1 VNKVRVSIGGQDFT
15 KFATLPLTLQNTL
28 NDTLDSAQVSLHN
41 MKRSDSFEPMTD
53 AVLTVNGVD
62 TAYKVAGDEVL
73 EVFGAG
79 RFSHT
84 VTLIEYTKE
93 SERLIMEAKAFTRPK
108 IPDYSD
114 GQTDVTVYLW
124 DEGTA
129 PADGADG
136 VLVGSDTSSAFAS
149 PILKGGGS
157 IAIPAISSILQ
168 NTLETYGAIST
179 GYKLTVYRSDSP
191 QNVGSMEQV
200 GEMVYSAEGAP
211 AVAQASVDL
220 SAVGFYYFRYEFAG
234 GKEAAGGVE
243 YRYYSAMWQVSV
255 VSNPVARDPYTVR
268 KVVDTLLT
276 VCEPLR
282 VGDDPRYRLEVKAG
296 QMAVF
301 SQDAPEFHFSNSRTL
316 WENLR
321 EVGKYIHAIPRL
333 VPRVGYT
340 AVQFDELGGNQNADT
355 SKGRRVSGS
364 ESWDISAYAAGLET
378 MAANLI
384 TAENDAQSTICE
396 PFGKGWKSLRTAS
409 ETARIQEGTA
419 HIETAYPIESVS
431 RVLVY
436 FQYDGKVYQGDITPY
451 VFEKADY
458 DLLSSYTGQYPNS
471 KCFALYYARG
481 SQNISGLW
489 YKPND
494 EVASSLNAFQN
505 YAIANICTA
514 ATGCSLNIFKQL
526 TYPDICVRVEYIP
539 TVTARIHAYKPDA
552 KSGGGFLSDGQ
563 AANRLSAKALGEH
576 LRGQLAML
584 PSASKSC
591 AWLFKDAGSIPEPG
605 KLIDGQYIS
614 VITARIYPAYCE
626 AQIDT
631 VKGYNELGSYVEL
644 PTAFRQYEIPDS
656 LERFTVLDEFV
667 YISETAEAD
676 DSDTICSEQ
685 LKAAVANALDDVSGT
700 IARRVSLASVTTTDD
715 SGVTIAADVLC
726 PVMSLSVGNA
736 VCFSFRTQ
744 DNYSAG
750 NQSAK
755 GGKQY
760 RMTQAVPYG
769 DKYYGT
775 AERLKFALYASAMS
789 TGVIAGA
796 HAFPATDG
804 ASIALG
810 EAMAS
815 TGAKPLKWYKDS
827 AEVGNVS
834 YQLHAMTRDGF
845 IIGDMMMAHC
855 SAVRAVDETE
865 SPVLYYYGE
874 ELNPLTGTNGT
885 ETVLGAADSVGAV
898 SDADGWRIS
907 CVTVEPP
914 EGFKSWAIKRG
925 GDFLIGKNSG
935 IVPKNIYLNFKRRIS
950 K

>member
-1 VNKVRVSIGGQDFT
+1 MNKVRVSIGGQDFT

-41 MKRSDSFEPMTD
+41 MKRSEPFEPMTD

-93 SERLIMEAKAFTRPK
+93 AERLIMEAKAFTRPK

-124 DEGTA
+124 EEDTALGT
-129 PADGADG
+129 DGT
-136 VLVGSDTSSAFAS
+136 LIGSDTSSAFAS
-149 PILKGGGS
+149 PVLKGGGAV
-157 IAIPAISSILQ
+157 AIPAISGILE
-168 NTLETYGAIST
+168 NTLAGYGTNAEASYWHI
-179 GYKLTVYRSDSP
+179 TVFRSESP
-191 QNVGSMEQV
+191 QNVASMEQA
-200 GEMVYSAEGAP
+200 GALVYTSDSSQTTEREAI
-211 AVAQASVDL
+211 DL
-220 SAVGFYYFRYEFAG
+220 SESGFYYFRYN
-234 GKEAAGGVE
+234 
-243 YRYYSAMWQVSV
+243 YRNDSKYYSAMWQVSV
-255 VSNPVARDPYTVR
+255 VANPVARAPYTVR

-340 AVQFDELGGNQNADT
+340 AVQFDKLGGNQNADT

-364 ESWDISAYAAGLET
+364 ESWDISTYAAGLET

-584 PSASKSC
+584 PSASRSS

-614 VITARIYPAYCE
+614 VVTARIYPAYCE

-631 VKGYNELGSYVEL
+631 VKGYNELGTYVEL

-667 YISETAEAD
+667 YVSDNAEAD
-676 DSDTICSEQ
+676 DADTMCSEQ
-685 LKAAVANALDDVSGT
+685 LKAAVADALDGVTGT

-715 SGVTIAADVLC
+715 AGAVIAADVLC

-736 VCFSFRTQ
+736 VCFSFRMQ

-750 NQSAK
+750 NQSAN

-769 DKYYGT
+769 EKYYGT

>member
-1 VNKVRVSIGGQDFT
+1 MNKVRVSIGGQDFT
-15 KFATLPLTLQNTL
+15 KFATIPLTVQNTL

-41 MKRSDSFEPMTD
+41 MKRAEPFEPMTD

-79 RFSHT
+79 LYSHT

-124 DEGTA
+124 EEDTALGT
-129 PADGADG
+129 DGT
-136 VLVGSDTSSAFAS
+136 LIGSDTSSAFSS
-149 PILKGGGS
+149 PILKGSGAV
-157 IAIPAISSILQ
+157 AIPAISGILK
-168 NTLETYGAIST
+168 NTLAGYGTNAETSYWHI
-179 GYKLTVYRSDSP
+179 TVFRSESP
-191 QNVGSMEQV
+191 QNVASMEQ
-200 GEMVYSAEGAP
+200 AGAL
-211 AVAQASVDL
+211 AYTSDSSQTTEREAIDL
-220 SAVGFYYFRYEFAG
+220 SEPGFYYFRYHFRNDS
-234 GKEAAGGVE
+234 K
-243 YRYYSAMWQVSV
+243 YYSAMWQVSV

-301 SQDAPEFHFSNSRTL
+301 SQDAPEFHFANSRTL

-333 VPRVGYT
+333 VPRVGYI
-340 AVQFDELGGNQNADT
+340 AVQFDELGGSQNADT

-364 ESWDISAYAAGLET
+364 ASWDISTYASGLET

-396 PFGKGWKSLRTAS
+396 PFSKGWKSLRTAS

-436 FQYDGKVYQGDITPY
+436 FQYGGKTYQGDITPY

-458 DLLSSYTGQYPNS
+458 DLLSSYTGQYPSS
-471 KCFALYYARG
+471 KCFALYYSRG
-481 SQNISGLW
+481 GQNISGLW

-505 YAIANICTA
+505 YAIANVCTA
-514 ATGCSLNIFKQL
+514 ATGCSLSIFKQL
-526 TYPDICVRVEYIP
+526 TYPDICVRAEYIP
-539 TVTARIHAYKPDA
+539 TITARIHAYKPDA
-552 KSGGGFLSDGQ
+552 KSGSGFLSDGQ

-584 PSASKSC
+584 PSASRSG
-591 AWLFKDAGSIPEPG
+591 AWLFKDAGSIPKPG

-614 VITARIYPAYCE
+614 VVTARIYPAYCE
-626 AQIDT
+626 VQIDT
-631 VKGYNELGSYVEL
+631 VKRYNELGSYVEL

-667 YISETAEAD
+667 YISENAEAD
-676 DSDTICSEQ
+676 EADTICSEQ
-685 LKAAVANALDDVSGT
+685 LKAAVADALDGVTGT

-715 SGVTIAADVLC
+715 AGAVIAADVLC

-736 VCFSFRTQ
+736 VCFSFRMQ

-775 AERLKFALYASAMS
+775 AERLKFALYASATS

-796 HAFPATDG
+796 HEFPATDG
-804 ASIALG
+804 KSIAFG
-810 EAMAS
+810 AEMAS

-827 AEVGNVS
+827 AEIGNVS

-855 SAVRAVDETE
+855 SAVRAVYETE
-865 SPVLYYYGE
+865 SPVLYYYAE
-874 ELNPLTGTNGT
+874 EINPLTGTNGT
-885 ETVLGAADSVGAV
+885 ETVLGKADSVGAV
-898 SDADGWRIS
+898 SDSDGWRIA

-935 IVPKNIYLNFKRRIS
+935 IVPKNIYLNFKRRIP

>member
-1 VNKVRVSIGGQDFT
+1 MNTVRVSIGGQDFT
-15 KFATLPLTLQNTL
+15 KFATIPLTVQNTL

-41 MKRSDSFEPMTD
+41 MKRAEPFEPMTD

-73 EVFGAG
+73 EVFGACLY
-79 RFSHT
+79 SHT

-124 DEGTA
+124 EEDTALGT
-129 PADGADG
+129 DGT
-136 VLVGSDTSSAFAS
+136 LIGSDTSSAFSS
-149 PILKGGGS
+149 PILKGGGA
-157 IAIPAISSILQ
+157 IAVPAISDILK
-168 NTLETYGAIST
+168 NTLAGYGANAEASYWHI
-179 GYKLTVYRSDSP
+179 TVFKSESLQD
-191 QNVGSMEQV
+191 VASMEQA
-200 GEMVYSAEGAP
+200 GDLVYTSDSSQTTERDAI
-211 AVAQASVDL
+211 DL
-220 SAVGFYYFRYEFAG
+220 SEPGFYYFRYNFR
-234 GKEAAGGVE
+234 KDSK
-243 YRYYSAMWQVSV
+243 YYSAMWQVSV

-301 SQDAPEFHFSNSRTL
+301 SLDAPEFHFSNSRTL

-333 VPRVGYT
+333 VPRVGYI

-364 ESWDISAYAAGLET
+364 ASWDISTYASGLET

-419 HIETAYPIESVS
+419 NIETAYPIESVS

-436 FQYDGKVYQGDITPY
+436 FQYGGKAYQGDITPY

-494 EVASSLNAFQN
+494 EVASILNAFQN

-539 TVTARIHAYKPDA
+539 TITARIHAYKPDA

-614 VITARIYPAYCE
+614 VVTARIYPAYCE

-631 VKGYNELGSYVEL
+631 VKRYNELGSYVEL

-676 DSDTICSEQ
+676 EADTICSEQ
-685 LKAAVANALDDVSGT
+685 LKAAVADALDGVTGT

-715 SGVTIAADVLC
+715 AGAVIAADVLC

-736 VCFSFRTQ
+736 VCFSFRMQ

-775 AERLKFALYASAMS
+775 AERLKFALYASATS

-827 AEVGNVS
+827 AEIGNVS

-855 SAVRAVDETE
+855 SAVRAVGETE
-865 SPVLYYYGE
+865 SPVLYYYAE

-885 ETVLGAADSVGAV
+885 ETVLGKADSVGAV
-898 SDADGWRIS
+898 SDADGWRIA

-935 IVPKNIYLNFKRRIS
+935 IVPKNIYLNFKRRIP

>member
-1 VNKVRVSIGGQDFT
+1 MNTVRVSIGGQDFT
-15 KFATLPLTLQNTL
+15 KFATIPLTLQNTL

-41 MKRSDSFEPMTD
+41 MKRAEPFEPMTD
-53 AVLTVNGVD
+53 AVLTVNGIA

-79 RFSHT
+79 LYSHT

-108 IPDYSD
+108 VPDYSD

-124 DEGTA
+124 EEDTALGT
-129 PADGADG
+129 DGT
-136 VLVGSDTSSAFAS
+136 LIGSDTSSAFSS
-149 PILKGGGS
+149 PILKGSGAV
-157 IAIPAISSILQ
+157 AIPAISGILK
-168 NTLETYGAIST
+168 NTLAGYGTNAETSYWHI
-179 GYKLTVYRSDSP
+179 TVFRSESP
-191 QNVGSMEQV
+191 QNVASMEQA
-200 GEMVYSAEGAP
+200 GALVYTSDSSQTTEREAI
-211 AVAQASVDL
+211 DL
-220 SAVGFYYFRYEFAG
+220 SEPGFYYFRYHFRNDS
-234 GKEAAGGVE
+234 K
-243 YRYYSAMWQVSV
+243 YYSAMWQVSV

-301 SQDAPEFHFSNSRTL
+301 SLDAPEFHFANSRTL

-333 VPRVGYT
+333 VPRVGYI
-340 AVQFDELGGNQNADT
+340 AVQFDELGGSQNADT

-364 ESWDISAYAAGLET
+364 ASWDISTYASGLET

-419 HIETAYPIESVS
+419 NIETAYPIENVS

-436 FQYDGKVYQGDITPY
+436 FQYGGKTYQGDITPY

-471 KCFALYYARG
+471 KCFALYYSRG
-481 SQNISGLW
+481 GQNISGLW

-505 YAIANICTA
+505 YAIANVCTA
-514 ATGCSLNIFKQL
+514 ATGCSLSIFKQL

-539 TVTARIHAYKPDA
+539 TITARIHAYKPDA

-563 AANRLSAKALGEH
+563 AASRLSAKALGEH

-584 PSASKSC
+584 PSASRSS

-614 VITARIYPAYCE
+614 VVTSRIYPAYCE
-626 AQIDT
+626 VQIDT

-667 YISETAEAD
+667 YISENAESDEA
-676 DSDTICSEQ
+676 DTICSEQ
-685 LKAAVANALDDVSGT
+685 LKAAVADALDGVTGT

-715 SGVTIAADVLC
+715 AGAVIAADVLC

-736 VCFSFRTQ
+736 VCFSFRMQ

-775 AERLKFALYASAMS
+775 AERLKFSLYASATS

-796 HAFPATDG
+796 HAFPATDS
-804 ASIALG
+804 ASIAFG
-810 EAMAS
+810 AEMAS
-815 TGAKPLKWYKDS
+815 TGVKPLKWYKDS
-827 AEVGNVS
+827 AEIGNVS

-865 SPVLYYYGE
+865 SPVLYYYAE
-874 ELNPLTGTNGT
+874 EINPLTGTNGT
-885 ETVLGAADSVGAV
+885 ETVLGKADSVGAV
-898 SDADGWRIS
+898 SDADGWRIA

-925 GDFLIGKNSG
+925 NDFLVGKNSG
-935 IVPKNIYLNFKRRIS
+935 IVPKNIYLNFKRRIP

>member
-1 VNKVRVSIGGQDFT
+1 MNTVRVSIGGQDFT
-15 KFATLPLTLQNTL
+15 KFATVPLTLQNTL

-41 MKRSDSFEPMTD
+41 MTRSEPFEPMTD

-84 VTLIEYTKE
+84 VTFIEYTKE
-93 SERLIMEAKAFTRPK
+93 AERLIMEAKAFTRPK

-124 DEGTA
+124 EEDTALGT
-129 PADGADG
+129 DGT
-136 VLVGSDTSSAFAS
+136 LIGSDTSSAFAS
-149 PILKGGGS
+149 PILKGGGAV
-157 IAIPAISSILQ
+157 AIPAISGILE
-168 NTLETYGAIST
+168 NTLAGYGTNAEASYWHI
-179 GYKLTVYRSDSP
+179 TVFRSESP
-191 QNVGSMEQV
+191 QNVASMEQA
-200 GEMVYSAEGAP
+200 GALVYTSDSSQTTEREAI
-211 AVAQASVDL
+211 DL
-220 SAVGFYYFRYEFAG
+220 SEPGFYYFRYHFRNDS
-234 GKEAAGGVE
+234 K
-243 YRYYSAMWQVSV
+243 YYSAMWQVSV

-321 EVGKYIHAIPRL
+321 EIGKYIHAIPRL

-364 ESWDISAYAAGLET
+364 ASWDISTYASGLET

-384 TAENDAQSTICE
+384 TAENDAQSAICE

-436 FQYDGKVYQGDITPY
+436 FQYGGKVYQGDITPY

-539 TVTARIHAYKPDA
+539 TITARIHAYKPDA

-576 LRGQLAML
+576 LRGQLSML
-584 PSASKSC
+584 PSASRSC

-614 VITARIYPAYCE
+614 VVTSRIYPAYCE

-667 YISETAEAD
+667 YISNNAEAD
-676 DSDTICSEQ
+676 DADTICSEQ
-685 LKAAVANALDDVSGT
+685 LKAAVADALDGVTGT

-715 SGVTIAADVLC
+715 AGAAIAADVLC

-736 VCFSFRTQ
+736 VCFSFRMQ

-775 AERLKFALYASAMS
+775 AERLKFSLYASATS

-804 ASIALG
+804 ESITLG

-815 TGAKPLKWYKDS
+815 TGSKPLKWYKDS
-827 AEVGNVS
+827 AEIGNVS
-834 YQLHAMTRDGF
+834 YQLHVMTRDGF

-865 SPVLYYYGE
+865 SPVLYYYAE
-874 ELNPLTGTNGT
+874 ELNPLTGTDGT
-885 ETVLGAADSVGAV
+885 ETVLGMADSVGAV
-898 SDADGWRIS
+898 SDSDGWRIS

-935 IVPKNIYLNFKRRIS
+935 IVPKNIYLNFKRRIP

>member
-1 VNKVRVSIGGQDFT
+1 MNTVRVSIGGQDFT
-15 KFATLPLTLQNTL
+15 KFATVPLTLQNTL

-41 MKRSDSFEPMTD
+41 MKRSEPFEPMTD
-53 AVLTVNGVD
+53 AVLSVNGVD

-79 RFSHT
+79 LYSHT

-93 SERLIMEAKAFTRPK
+93 AERLIMEAKAFTRPK

-124 DEGTA
+124 EEDTALGT
-129 PADGADG
+129 DGT
-136 VLVGSDTSSAFAS
+136 LIGSDTSSAFAS
-149 PILKGGGS
+149 PILKGGGAV
-157 IAIPAISSILQ
+157 AIPAISGILE
-168 NTLETYGAIST
+168 NTLAGYGTNAEASYWHI
-179 GYKLTVYRSDSP
+179 TVFRSESP
-191 QNVGSMEQV
+191 QNVASMEQA
-200 GEMVYSAEGAP
+200 GALVYTSDSSQTTEREAI
-211 AVAQASVDL
+211 DL
-220 SAVGFYYFRYEFAG
+220 SESGFYYFRYN
-234 GKEAAGGVE
+234 
-243 YRYYSAMWQVSV
+243 YRNDSKYYSAMWQVSV
-255 VSNPVARDPYTVR
+255 VANPVARAPYTVR

-364 ESWDISAYAAGLET
+364 ASWDISTYASGLET

-419 HIETAYPIESVS
+419 NIETAYPIESVS

-436 FQYDGKVYQGDITPY
+436 FQYGGKTYQGDITPY

-614 VITARIYPAYCE
+614 VVTARIYPAYCE

-676 DSDTICSEQ
+676 DADTICSEQ
-685 LKAAVANALDDVSGT
+685 LKAAVADALDGVTGT

-715 SGVTIAADVLC
+715 AGAVIAADVLC

-736 VCFSFRTQ
+736 VCFSFRMQ

-775 AERLKFALYASAMS
+775 AERLKFSLYASAMS

-796 HAFPATDG
+796 HAFPATDS

-865 SPVLYYYGE
+865 SPVLYYYAE

-885 ETVLGAADSVGAV
+885 ETVLGMADSVGAV
-898 SDADGWRIS
+898 SDSVGWRIA

-935 IVPKNIYLNFKRRIS
+935 IVPKNIYLNFKRRIP

>member
-1 VNKVRVSIGGQDFT
+1 MNKVRVSIGGQDFT
-15 KFATLPLTLQNTL
+15 KFATVPLTLQNTL

-41 MKRSDSFEPMTD
+41 MKRSEPFEPMTD

-79 RFSHT
+79 RYSHT
-84 VTLIEYTKE
+84 VTFIEYTKE
-93 SERLIMEAKAFTRPK
+93 AERLIMEAKAFTRPK

-124 DEGTA
+124 EEDTALGT
-129 PADGADG
+129 DGT
-136 VLVGSDTSSAFAS
+136 LIGSDTSSAFAS
-149 PILKGGGS
+149 PILKGGGAV
-157 IAIPAISSILQ
+157 AIPAISGILE
-168 NTLETYGAIST
+168 NTLAGYGTNAETSYWHI
-179 GYKLTVYRSDSP
+179 TVFRSGSP
-191 QNVGSMEQV
+191 QNVASMEQA
-200 GEMVYSAEGAP
+200 GALVYTSDSSQTTEREAI
-211 AVAQASVDL
+211 DL
-220 SAVGFYYFRYEFAG
+220 SEPGFYYFRYHFRNDS
-234 GKEAAGGVE
+234 K
-243 YRYYSAMWQVSV
+243 YYSAMWQVSV
-255 VSNPVARDPYTVR
+255 VSNPVARAPYTVR

-301 SQDAPEFHFSNSRTL
+301 SLDAPEFHFSNSRTL
-316 WENLR
+316 GENLR
-321 EVGKYIHAIPRL
+321 EVGKYIHAIQRL

-364 ESWDISAYAAGLET
+364 ASWDISTYASGLET

-409 ETARIQEGTA
+409 ETARIQEETA

-436 FQYDGKVYQGDITPY
+436 FQYGGKTYQGDITPY

-481 SQNISGLW
+481 NQNISGLW

-539 TVTARIHAYKPDA
+539 TITARIHAYKPDA

-584 PSASKSC
+584 PSASKSS

-614 VITARIYPAYCE
+614 VVTARIYPAYCE
-626 AQIDT
+626 VQIDT

-676 DSDTICSEQ
+676 DADTICSEQ
-685 LKAAVANALDDVSGT
+685 LKAAVADALDSVTGT

-715 SGVTIAADVLC
+715 AGAVIAADVLC

-736 VCFSFRTQ
+736 VCFSFRMQ

-775 AERLKFALYASAMS
+775 AERLKFSLYASATS

-827 AEVGNVS
+827 AEIGNVS

-865 SPVLYYYGE
+865 SPVLYYYAE

-885 ETVLGAADSVGAV
+885 ETVLGVADSVGAV

-935 IVPKNIYLNFKRRIS
+935 IVPKNIYLNFKRRIP

>member
-1 VNKVRVSIGGQDFT
+1 MNKVRVSIGGQDFT
-15 KFATLPLTLQNTL
+15 KFATVPLTLQNTL

-41 MKRSDSFEPMTD
+41 MKRSEPFEPMTD

-79 RFSHT
+79 LYSHT
-84 VTLIEYTKE
+84 VTFIEYTKE
-93 SERLIMEAKAFTRPK
+93 AERLIMEAKAFTRPK

-124 DEGTA
+124 EEDTALGT
-129 PADGADG
+129 DGT
-136 VLVGSDTSSAFAS
+136 LIGSDTSSAFAS
-149 PILKGGGS
+149 PILKGGGAV
-157 IAIPAISSILQ
+157 AIPAISGILE
-168 NTLETYGAIST
+168 NTLAGYGTNAEASYWHI
-179 GYKLTVYRSDSP
+179 TVFRSESP
-191 QNVGSMEQV
+191 QNVASMEQA
-200 GEMVYSAEGAP
+200 GTLVYTSDSSQTTEREAI
-211 AVAQASVDL
+211 DL
-220 SAVGFYYFRYEFAG
+220 SEPGFYYFRYN
-234 GKEAAGGVE
+234 
-243 YRYYSAMWQVSV
+243 YRNDSKYYSAMWQVSV
-255 VSNPVARDPYTVR
+255 VANPVARDPYTVR

-301 SQDAPEFHFSNSRTL
+301 SRDAPEFHFSNSRTL

-364 ESWDISAYAAGLET
+364 ASWDISTYASGLET

-409 ETARIQEGTA
+409 ETARIQEGSA

-539 TVTARIHAYKPDA
+539 TITARIHAYKPDA

-563 AANRLSAKALGEH
+563 AANRLSVKALGEH

-584 PSASKSC
+584 PSASRSS

-614 VITARIYPAYCE
+614 VVTSRIYPAYCE

-631 VKGYNELGSYVEL
+631 VKGYNELGTYVEL

-667 YISETAEAD
+667 YISDTSEAD
-676 DSDTICSEQ
+676 DADTICSEQ
-685 LKAAVANALDDVSGT
+685 LKAAVADALDGVTGT

-715 SGVTIAADVLC
+715 AGAVIAADVLC

-736 VCFSFRTQ
+736 ACFSFRMQ
-744 DNYSAG
+744 DNFSAG

-775 AERLKFALYASAMS
+775 AERLKFALYASATS

-815 TGAKPLKWYKDS
+815 TGEKPLKWYKDS

-865 SPVLYYYGE
+865 SPVLYYYAE

-885 ETVLGAADSVGAV
+885 ETVLGMADSVGAV
-898 SDADGWRIS
+898 SDSDGWRIA

-935 IVPKNIYLNFKRRIS
+935 IVPNNIYLNFKRRIPQ
-950 K
+950 

>member
-1 VNKVRVSIGGQDFT
+1 MNKVRVSIGGQDFT
-15 KFATLPLTLQNTL
+15 KFATVPLTLQNTL

-41 MKRSDSFEPMTD
+41 MKRSGPFEPMTD

-62 TAYKVAGDEVL
+62 TAYKVADDEVL

-84 VTLIEYTKE
+84 VTFIEYTKE
-93 SERLIMEAKAFTRPK
+93 AERLIMEAKAFTRPK

-124 DEGTA
+124 EEDTALGT
-129 PADGADG
+129 DGT
-136 VLVGSDTSSAFAS
+136 LIGSDTSSAFSS
-149 PILKGGGS
+149 PILKGGGA
-157 IAIPAISSILQ
+157 IAVPAISDILK
-168 NTLETYGAIST
+168 NTLAGYGANAEASYWHIKVFKSES
-179 GYKLTVYRSDSP
+179 LQDVA
-191 QNVGSMEQV
+191 SMEQA
-200 GEMVYSAEGAP
+200 GDLVYTSDSSQTTERDAI
-211 AVAQASVDL
+211 DL
-220 SAVGFYYFRYEFAG
+220 SEPGFYYFRYNFR
-234 GKEAAGGVE
+234 KDSK
-243 YRYYSAMWQVSV
+243 YYSAMWQVSV
-255 VSNPVARDPYTVR
+255 VANPVARDPYTVR

-364 ESWDISAYAAGLET
+364 ASWDISTYAAGLET
-378 MAANLI
+378 MASNLI

-436 FQYDGKVYQGDITPY
+436 FQYGGKVYQGDITPY

-471 KCFALYYARG
+471 KCFALYYSRG

-505 YAIANICTA
+505 YAIANVCTA

-539 TVTARIHAYKPDA
+539 TITARIHAYKPDA

-584 PSASKSC
+584 PSASRSC
-591 AWLFKDAGSIPEPG
+591 AWLFKDAGSIPGPG

-614 VITARIYPAYCE
+614 VVTARIYPAYCE
-626 AQIDT
+626 VQIDT
-631 VKGYNELGSYVEL
+631 VKGYNELGTYVEL

-656 LERFTVLDEFV
+656 LDRFTVLDEFV
-667 YISETAEAD
+667 YISDTSEAD
-676 DSDTICSEQ
+676 DPDTICSEQ
-685 LKAAVANALDDVSGT
+685 LKAAVADALDGVTGT

-715 SGVTIAADVLC
+715 AGAVIAADVLC

-736 VCFSFRTQ
+736 VCFSFKMQ

-796 HAFPATDG
+796 HAFPATDR

-815 TGAKPLKWYKDS
+815 TGANPLKWYKDS

-865 SPVLYYYGE
+865 SPVLYYYAE

-885 ETVLGAADSVGAV
+885 ETVLGKADSVGAV
-898 SDADGWRIS
+898 SDSDGWRIS

-935 IVPKNIYLNFKRRIS
+935 IVPKNIYLNFKRRIP

>member
-1 VNKVRVSIGGQDFT
+1 MNTVRVSIGGQDFT
-15 KFATLPLTLQNTL
+15 KFATVPLTLQNTL

-41 MKRSDSFEPMTD
+41 MKRSEPFEPMTD

-79 RFSHT
+79 RYSHT

-93 SERLIMEAKAFTRPK
+93 AERLIMEAKAFTRPK

-124 DEGTA
+124 EEDTALGT
-129 PADGADG
+129 DGT
-136 VLVGSDTSSAFAS
+136 LIGSDTSSAFSS
-149 PILKGGGS
+149 PILKGGGA
-157 IAIPAISSILQ
+157 IAVPAISDILK
-168 NTLETYGAIST
+168 NTLAGYGTNAEASYWHIKVFKSES
-179 GYKLTVYRSDSP
+179 LQDVA
-191 QNVGSMEQV
+191 SMEQA
-200 GEMVYSAEGAP
+200 GDLVYTSDSSQTTERDAI
-211 AVAQASVDL
+211 DL
-220 SAVGFYYFRYEFAG
+220 SEPGFYYFRYNFR
-234 GKEAAGGVE
+234 KDSK
-243 YRYYSAMWQVSV
+243 YYSAMWQVSV
-255 VSNPVARDPYTVR
+255 VANPVARDPYTVR

-340 AVQFDELGGNQNADT
+340 AVQFDELGGNQNADI

-364 ESWDISAYAAGLET
+364 ASWDISTYASGLET

-396 PFGKGWKSLRTAS
+396 PFSKGWKSLRTAS

-494 EVASSLNAFQN
+494 EVVSSLNAFQN
-505 YAIANICTA
+505 YAIANVCTA

-539 TVTARIHAYKPDA
+539 TITARIHAFKPDA

-584 PSASKSC
+584 PSASRSC
-591 AWLFKDAGSIPEPG
+591 AWLFKDAGSVPEPG

-614 VITARIYPAYCE
+614 VVTARIYPAYCE

-631 VKGYNELGSYVEL
+631 VKRYNELGSYVEL

-667 YISETAEAD
+667 YISASAEAD
-676 DSDTICSEQ
+676 EADTICSEQ
-685 LKAAVANALDDVSGT
+685 LKAAVADALDDVTGT

-715 SGVTIAADVLC
+715 AGAVIAADVLC

-736 VCFSFRTQ
+736 VCFSFRMQ

-775 AERLKFALYASAMS
+775 AERLKFALYASATS

-804 ASIALG
+804 KSIALG

-865 SPVLYYYGE
+865 SPVLYYYAE

-885 ETVLGAADSVGAV
+885 ETVLGKADSVGAV
-898 SDADGWRIS
+898 SDADGWRIA

-925 GDFLIGKNSG
+925 SDFLIGKNSG
-935 IVPKNIYLNFKRRIS
+935 IVPKNIYLNFKRRIP

>member
-1 VNKVRVSIGGQDFT
+1 MNKVRVSIGGQDFT

-41 MKRSDSFEPMTD
+41 MKRSEPFEPMTD
-53 AVLTVNGVD
+53 AVITVNGVD

-93 SERLIMEAKAFTRPK
+93 EERLIMEAKAFTRPK

-124 DEGTA
+124 EEDTALGT
-129 PADGADG
+129 DGT
-136 VLVGSDTSSAFAS
+136 LIGSDTSSAFAS
-149 PILKGGGS
+149 PILKGGGAV
-157 IAIPAISSILQ
+157 AIPAISGILE
-168 NTLETYGAIST
+168 NTLAGYGTNAEASYWHI
-179 GYKLTVYRSDSP
+179 TVFRSESP
-191 QNVGSMEQV
+191 QNVASMEQA
-200 GEMVYSAEGAP
+200 GALVYTSDSSQTTEREAI
-211 AVAQASVDL
+211 DL
-220 SAVGFYYFRYEFAG
+220 SESGFYYFRYN
-234 GKEAAGGVE
+234 
-243 YRYYSAMWQVSV
+243 YRNDSKYYSAMWQVSV
-255 VSNPVARDPYTVR
+255 VANPVARAPYTVR

-364 ESWDISAYAAGLET
+364 ASWDISTYASGLET

-419 HIETAYPIESVS
+419 NIETAYPIESVS

-436 FQYDGKVYQGDITPY
+436 FQYGGKTYQGDITPY

-539 TVTARIHAYKPDA
+539 TITARIHAYKPDA

-614 VITARIYPAYCE
+614 VVTARIYPAYCE

-676 DSDTICSEQ
+676 DADTICSEQ
-685 LKAAVANALDDVSGT
+685 LKAAVADALDGVTGT

-715 SGVTIAADVLC
+715 AGAVIAADVLC

-736 VCFSFRTQ
+736 VCFSFRMQ

-775 AERLKFALYASAMS
+775 AERLKFALYASATS

-796 HAFPATDG
+796 HAFPATDS

-827 AEVGNVS
+827 AEIGNVS

-865 SPVLYYYGE
+865 SPVLYYYAE
-874 ELNPLTGTNGT
+874 ELNPMTGTNGT
-885 ETVLGAADSVGAV
+885 ETALGKADSVGAV
-898 SDADGWRIS
+898 SDSDGWRIA

-935 IVPKNIYLNFKRRIS
+935 IVPKNIYLNFKRRIP

>member
-1 VNKVRVSIGGQDFT
+1 MNKVRVSIGGQDFT
-15 KFATLPLTLQNTL
+15 KFATVPLTIQNTL
-28 NDTLDSAQVSLHN
+28 NDTLDSAQLSLHN
-41 MKRSDSFEPMTD
+41 MKRSETFEPMTD

-62 TAYKVAGDEVL
+62 TAYKVADDEVL
-73 EVFGAG
+73 EVFGAALY
-79 RFSHT
+79 SHT

-93 SERLIMEAKAFTRPK
+93 AERLIMEAKAFTRPK

-124 DEGTA
+124 EEDTALGT
-129 PADGADG
+129 DGT
-136 VLVGSDTSSAFAS
+136 LIGSDTSSAFAS
-149 PILKGGGS
+149 PILKGGGAV
-157 IAIPAISSILQ
+157 AIPAISGILE
-168 NTLETYGAIST
+168 NTLSGYGTNAETSYWHI
-179 GYKLTVYRSDSP
+179 TVFRSESP
-191 QNVGSMEQV
+191 QNVSSMEQA
-200 GEMVYSAEGAP
+200 GAIVYTSDSSQTTERETI
-211 AVAQASVDL
+211 DL
-220 SAVGFYYFRYEFAG
+220 SEHGFYYFRYHFRNDS
-234 GKEAAGGVE
+234 K
-243 YRYYSAMWQVSV
+243 YYSAMWQVSV
-255 VSNPVARDPYTVR
+255 VANPVARDPYTVR

-282 VGDDPRYRLEVKAG
+282 VGDDPRYRLEVKAE

-364 ESWDISAYAAGLET
+364 ASWDISTYAAGLET

-419 HIETAYPIESVS
+419 NIETAYPIESVS

-451 VFEKADY
+451 VFEKSDY
-458 DLLSSYTGQYPNS
+458 DILSSYTGQYPNS

-505 YAIANICTA
+505 YAIANVCTA

-539 TVTARIHAYKPDA
+539 TITARIHAYKPDA
-552 KSGGGFLSDGQ
+552 ESGGGFLSDGQ

-584 PSASKSC
+584 PSASRSC

-614 VITARIYPAYCE
+614 VVTTRIYPAYCE

-631 VKGYNELGSYVEL
+631 VKGYNELGTYVEL

-676 DSDTICSEQ
+676 DAETICSEQ
-685 LKAAVANALDDVSGT
+685 LKAAVADALDGVTGT

-715 SGVTIAADVLC
+715 AGAVIAEDVLC
-726 PVMSLSVGNA
+726 PVMALSVGNA
-736 VCFSFRTQ
+736 VCFSFRMQ

-750 NQSAK
+750 NQSAN

-775 AERLKFALYASAMS
+775 AERLKFSLYASATQ

-796 HAFPATDG
+796 HAFPDTDG
-804 ASIALG
+804 ASVALG

-827 AEVGNVS
+827 AEIGNVS
-834 YQLHAMTRDGF
+834 YQLHVMTRDGF

-865 SPVLYYYGE
+865 SPVLYYYAE
-874 ELNPLTGTNGT
+874 ELNPLSGTNGT
-885 ETVLGAADSVGAV
+885 ETVLGMADSVGAV
-898 SDADGWRIS
+898 SDSDGWRIS

-925 GDFLIGKNSG
+925 VDFLLGKNSG
-935 IVPKNIYLNFKRRIS
+935 IVPNNIYLNFKRRIP

>member
-1 VNKVRVSIGGQDFT
+1 MNTVRVSIGGQDFT
-15 KFATLPLTLQNTL
+15 KFATVPLTLQNTL

-41 MKRSDSFEPMTD
+41 MKRSEPFEPMTD
-53 AVLTVNGVD
+53 AVLSVNGVD

-79 RFSHT
+79 LYSHT

-93 SERLIMEAKAFTRPK
+93 AERLIMEAKAFTRPK

-124 DEGTA
+124 EEDTALGT
-129 PADGADG
+129 DGT
-136 VLVGSDTSSAFAS
+136 LIGSDTSSAFAS
-149 PILKGGGS
+149 PILKGGGAV
-157 IAIPAISSILQ
+157 AIPAISGILE
-168 NTLETYGAIST
+168 NTLAGYGTNAEASYWHI
-179 GYKLTVYRSDSP
+179 TVFRSESP
-191 QNVGSMEQV
+191 QNVASMEQA
-200 GEMVYSAEGAP
+200 GALVYTSDSSQTTEREAI
-211 AVAQASVDL
+211 DL
-220 SAVGFYYFRYEFAG
+220 SESGFYYFRYN
-234 GKEAAGGVE
+234 
-243 YRYYSAMWQVSV
+243 YRNDSKYYSAMWQVSV
-255 VSNPVARDPYTVR
+255 VANPVARAPYTVR

-364 ESWDISAYAAGLET
+364 ASWDISTYASGLET

-419 HIETAYPIESVS
+419 NIETAYPIESVS

-436 FQYDGKVYQGDITPY
+436 FQYGGKTYQGDITPY

-526 TYPDICVRVEYIP
+526 TYPNICVRVEYIP

-614 VITARIYPAYCE
+614 VVTARIYPAYCE

-676 DSDTICSEQ
+676 DADTICSEQ
-685 LKAAVANALDDVSGT
+685 LKAAVADALDGVTGT

-715 SGVTIAADVLC
+715 AGAVIAADVLC

-736 VCFSFRTQ
+736 VCFSFRMQ

-775 AERLKFALYASAMS
+775 AERLKFSLYASAMS

-796 HAFPATDG
+796 HAFPATDS

-865 SPVLYYYGE
+865 SPVLYYYAE

-885 ETVLGAADSVGAV
+885 ETVLGMADSVGAV
-898 SDADGWRIS
+898 SDSVGWRIA

-935 IVPKNIYLNFKRRIS
+935 IVPKNIYLNFKRRIP

>member
-1 VNKVRVSIGGQDFT
+1 MNKVRVSIGGQDFT

-41 MKRSDSFEPMTD
+41 MKRSEPFEPMTD

-93 SERLIMEAKAFTRPK
+93 AERLIMEAKAFTRPK

-124 DEGTA
+124 EEDTALGT
-129 PADGADG
+129 DGT
-136 VLVGSDTSSAFAS
+136 LIGSDTSSAFAS
-149 PILKGGGS
+149 PILKGGGAV
-157 IAIPAISSILQ
+157 AIPAISGILE
-168 NTLETYGAIST
+168 NTLAGYGTNAEASYWHI
-179 GYKLTVYRSDSP
+179 TVFRSESP
-191 QNVGSMEQV
+191 QNVASMEQA
-200 GEMVYSAEGAP
+200 GALVYTSDSSQTTEREAI
-211 AVAQASVDL
+211 DL
-220 SAVGFYYFRYEFAG
+220 SESGFYYFRYN
-234 GKEAAGGVE
+234 
-243 YRYYSAMWQVSV
+243 YRNDSKYYSAMWQVSV
-255 VSNPVARDPYTVR
+255 VANPVARAPYTVR

-364 ESWDISAYAAGLET
+364 ASWDISTYASGLET

-419 HIETAYPIESVS
+419 NIETAYPIESVS

-436 FQYDGKVYQGDITPY
+436 FQYGGKTYQGDITPY

-614 VITARIYPAYCE
+614 VVTARIYPAYCE

-631 VKGYNELGSYVEL
+631 VKGYNELGS
-644 PTAFRQYEIPDS
+644 
-656 LERFTVLDEFV
+656 
-667 YISETAEAD
+667 
-676 DSDTICSEQ
+676 
-685 LKAAVANALDDVSGT
+685 
-700 IARRVSLASVTTTDD
+700 
-715 SGVTIAADVLC
+715 
-726 PVMSLSVGNA
+726 
-736 VCFSFRTQ
+736 
-744 DNYSAG
+744 
-750 NQSAK
+750 
-755 GGKQY
+755 
-760 RMTQAVPYG
+760 
-769 DKYYGT
+769 
-775 AERLKFALYASAMS
+775 
-789 TGVIAGA
+789 
-796 HAFPATDG
+796 
-804 ASIALG
+804 
-810 EAMAS
+810 
-815 TGAKPLKWYKDS
+815 
-827 AEVGNVS
+827 
-834 YQLHAMTRDGF
+834 
-845 IIGDMMMAHC
+845 
-855 SAVRAVDETE
+855 
-865 SPVLYYYGE
+865 
-874 ELNPLTGTNGT
+874 
-885 ETVLGAADSVGAV
+885 
-898 SDADGWRIS
+898 
-907 CVTVEPP
+907 
-914 EGFKSWAIKRG
+914 
-925 GDFLIGKNSG
+925 
-935 IVPKNIYLNFKRRIS
+935 
-950 K
+950 

>member
-1 VNKVRVSIGGQDFT
+1 MNKVRVSIGGQDFT
-15 KFATLPLTLQNTL
+15 KFATVPLTLQNTL

-41 MKRSDSFEPMTD
+41 MKRSEPFEPMTD

-79 RFSHT
+79 RYSHT
-84 VTLIEYTKE
+84 VTFIEYTKE
-93 SERLIMEAKAFTRPK
+93 AERLIMEAKAFTRPK

-124 DEGTA
+124 EEDTALGT
-129 PADGADG
+129 DGT
-136 VLVGSDTSSAFAS
+136 LIGSDTSSAFAS
-149 PILKGGGS
+149 PILKGGGAV
-157 IAIPAISSILQ
+157 AIPAISGILE
-168 NTLETYGAIST
+168 NTLAGYGTNAEASYWHI
-179 GYKLTVYRSDSP
+179 TVFRSESP
-191 QNVGSMEQV
+191 QNVASMEQA
-200 GEMVYSAEGAP
+200 GTLVYTSDSSQTTEREAI
-211 AVAQASVDL
+211 DL
-220 SAVGFYYFRYEFAG
+220 SEPGFYYFRYN
-234 GKEAAGGVE
+234 
-243 YRYYSAMWQVSV
+243 YRNDSKYYSAMWQVSV
-255 VSNPVARDPYTVR
+255 VANPVARDPYTVR

-364 ESWDISAYAAGLET
+364 ASWDISTYAAGLET

-526 TYPDICVRVEYIP
+526 TYPDICVRMEYIP
-539 TVTARIHAYKPDA
+539 TITARIHSYKPDA

-584 PSASKSC
+584 PSASRSS

-614 VITARIYPAYCE
+614 VVTARIYPAYCE
-626 AQIDT
+626 VQIDT

-676 DSDTICSEQ
+676 EADTICSEQ
-685 LKAAVANALDDVSGT
+685 LKAAVADALDGVTGT

-715 SGVTIAADVLC
+715 AGAVIAADVLC

-736 VCFSFRTQ
+736 VCFSFRMQ

-775 AERLKFALYASAMS
+775 AERLKFALCASATS

-796 HAFPATDG
+796 HAFPATDS

-827 AEVGNVS
+827 AEIGNVS

-865 SPVLYYYGE
+865 SPVLYYYAE

-885 ETVLGAADSVGAV
+885 ETVLGKADIVGAV
-898 SDADGWRIS
+898 SDSDGWRIS

-914 EGFKSWAIKRG
+914 EGFKSWAIRRG

-935 IVPKNIYLNFKRRIS
+935 IVPKNIYLNFKRRIP

>member
-1 VNKVRVSIGGQDFT
+1 MNTVRVSIGGQDFT
-15 KFATLPLTLQNTL
+15 KFATIPLTVQNTL

-41 MKRSDSFEPMTD
+41 MKRAEPFEPMTD

-79 RFSHT
+79 LYSHT

-124 DEGTA
+124 EEDTALGT
-129 PADGADG
+129 DGT
-136 VLVGSDTSSAFAS
+136 LIGSDTSSAFAS
-149 PILKGGGS
+149 PILKGSGAV
-157 IAIPAISSILQ
+157 AIPAISGILK
-168 NTLETYGAIST
+168 NTLAGYGTNAETSYWHI
-179 GYKLTVYRSDSP
+179 TVFRSESP
-191 QNVGSMEQV
+191 QNVASMEQA
-200 GEMVYSAEGAP
+200 GALVYTSDSSQTTEREAI
-211 AVAQASVDL
+211 DL
-220 SAVGFYYFRYEFAG
+220 SEPGFYYFRYHFRNDS
-234 GKEAAGGVE
+234 K
-243 YRYYSAMWQVSV
+243 YYSAMWQVSV
-255 VSNPVARDPYTVR
+255 VANPVARDPYTVR

-301 SQDAPEFHFSNSRTL
+301 SQDAPEFHFANSRTL

-364 ESWDISAYAAGLET
+364 ASWDISTYASGLET

-396 PFGKGWKSLRTAS
+396 PFSKGWKSLRTAS

-436 FQYDGKVYQGDITPY
+436 FQYGGKTYQGDITPY

-471 KCFALYYARG
+471 KCFALYYSRG
-481 SQNISGLW
+481 GQNISGLW
-489 YKPND
+489 YKSND

-514 ATGCSLNIFKQL
+514 ATGCSLSIFKQL

-539 TVTARIHAYKPDA
+539 TITARIHAYKPDA

-584 PSASKSC
+584 PSASRSC

-614 VITARIYPAYCE
+614 VVTARIYPAYCE

-667 YISETAEAD
+667 YISDKAEAD
-676 DSDTICSEQ
+676 DADTICSEQ
-685 LKAAVANALDDVSGT
+685 LKAAVADALDAVTGT

-715 SGVTIAADVLC
+715 AGAVIAADVLC

-736 VCFSFRTQ
+736 VCFSFRMQ

-775 AERLKFALYASAMS
+775 AERLKFSLYASATS

-827 AEVGNVS
+827 AEIGNVS

-865 SPVLYYYGE
+865 SPVLYYYAE
-874 ELNPLTGTNGT
+874 EINPLTGTNGT
-885 ETVLGAADSVGAV
+885 ETVLGKADSVGAV
-898 SDADGWRIS
+898 SDSDGWRIA

-914 EGFKSWAIKRG
+914 EEFKSWAIKRG

-935 IVPKNIYLNFKRRIS
+935 IVPKNIYLNFKRRIP

>member
-15 KFATLPLTLQNTL
+15 KFATIPLTVQNTL

-41 MKRSDSFEPMTD
+41 MKRSEPFEPMTD

-79 RFSHT
+79 LYSHT
-84 VTLIEYTKE
+84 VTFIEYTKE
-93 SERLIMEAKAFTRPK
+93 AERLIMEAKAFTRPK

-124 DEGTA
+124 EEDTALGT
-129 PADGADG
+129 DGT
-136 VLVGSDTSSAFAS
+136 LIGSDTSSAFSS
-149 PILKGGGS
+149 PILKGGGA
-157 IAIPAISSILQ
+157 IAVPAISDILK
-168 NTLETYGAIST
+168 NTLAGYGANAEASYWHIKVFKSES
-179 GYKLTVYRSDSP
+179 LQDVA
-191 QNVGSMEQV
+191 SMEQA
-200 GEMVYSAEGAP
+200 GDLVYTSDSSQTTEREAI
-211 AVAQASVDL
+211 DL
-220 SAVGFYYFRYEFAG
+220 SEPGFYYFRYHFRNDS
-234 GKEAAGGVE
+234 K
-243 YRYYSAMWQVSV
+243 YYSAMWQVSV
-255 VSNPVARDPYTVR
+255 VANPVARDPYTVR

-296 QMAVF
+296 KIAVF
-301 SQDAPEFHFSNSRTL
+301 SQEAPEFHFANSRTL

-333 VPRVGYT
+333 VPRVGYI

-364 ESWDISAYAAGLET
+364 ASWDISTYASGLET

-396 PFGKGWKSLRTAS
+396 PFSKGWKSLRTAS

-436 FQYDGKVYQGDITPY
+436 FQYDGKTYQGDITPY

-458 DLLSSYTGQYPNS
+458 DLLSSYTGHYPNS
-471 KCFALYYARG
+471 KCFALYYSRG
-481 SQNISGLW
+481 GQNISGSW

-505 YAIANICTA
+505 YAIANVCTA

-539 TVTARIHAYKPDA
+539 TITARIHAFKPDA

-584 PSASKSC
+584 PSASRSC

-614 VITARIYPAYCE
+614 VVTSRIYPAYCE
-626 AQIDT
+626 VQIDT
-631 VKGYNELGSYVEL
+631 VKRYNELGSYVEL

-667 YISETAEAD
+667 YISENAEAD
-676 DSDTICSEQ
+676 EADTICSEQ
-685 LKAAVANALDDVSGT
+685 LKAAVADALDGVTGT

-715 SGVTIAADVLC
+715 AGAVIAADVLC

-736 VCFSFRTQ
+736 VCFSFRMQ

-775 AERLKFALYASAMS
+775 AERLKFALYASATS

-804 ASIALG
+804 KSIAFG
-810 EAMAS
+810 AEMAS
-815 TGAKPLKWYKDS
+815 TGVKPLKWYKDS
-827 AEVGNVS
+827 AEIGNVS

-865 SPVLYYYGE
+865 SPVLYYYAE
-874 ELNPLTGTNGT
+874 EINPLTGTNGT
-885 ETVLGAADSVGAV
+885 ETVLGKADSVGAV
-898 SDADGWRIS
+898 SDSDGWRIS

-925 GDFLIGKNSG
+925 NDFLIGKNSG
-935 IVPKNIYLNFKRRIS
+935 IVPKNIYLNFKRRIP

>member
-1 VNKVRVSIGGQDFT
+1 MNTVRISIGGQDFT
-15 KFATLPLTLQNTL
+15 KFATVPLTLQNTL

-41 MKRSDSFEPMTD
+41 MKRSEPFEPMTD

-62 TAYKVAGDEVL
+62 TTYKVAGDEVL

-93 SERLIMEAKAFTRPK
+93 AERLIMEAKAFTRPK

-124 DEGTA
+124 EEDTALGT
-129 PADGADG
+129 DGT
-136 VLVGSDTSSAFAS
+136 LIGSDTSSAFAS
-149 PILKGGGS
+149 PILKGGAV
-157 IAIPAISSILQ
+157 AIPAISGILE
-168 NTLETYGAIST
+168 NTLAGYGTNAEANYWHI
-179 GYKLTVYRSDSP
+179 TVFRSESP
-191 QNVGSMEQV
+191 QNVASMEQA
-200 GEMVYSAEGAP
+200 GSLVYTSDSSQTTEREAI
-211 AVAQASVDL
+211 DL
-220 SAVGFYYFRYEFAG
+220 SESGFYYFRYN
-234 GKEAAGGVE
+234 
-243 YRYYSAMWQVSV
+243 YRNDSKYYSAMWQVSV
-255 VSNPVARDPYTVR
+255 VANPVARDPYTVR

-340 AVQFDELGGNQNADT
+340 AVQYDELGGNQNADT

-364 ESWDISAYAAGLET
+364 ASWDISTYAAGLET

-409 ETARIQEGTA
+409 ETARIQEGSA

-436 FQYDGKVYQGDITPY
+436 FQYGGKTYQGDITPY

-505 YAIANICTA
+505 YAIANVCTA

-539 TVTARIHAYKPDA
+539 TITARIHAFKPDA
-552 KSGGGFLSDGQ
+552 KSGGGGFLSDGQ

-584 PSASKSC
+584 PSASRSS

-614 VITARIYPAYCE
+614 VVTSRIYPAYCE
-626 AQIDT
+626 VQIDT

-676 DSDTICSEQ
+676 EADTICSEQ
-685 LKAAVANALDDVSGT
+685 LKAAVADALDGVTGT

-715 SGVTIAADVLC
+715 AGAVIAADVLC

-736 VCFSFRTQ
+736 VCFSFRMQ

-775 AERLKFALYASAMS
+775 AERLKFSLYASAMS

-827 AEVGNVS
+827 AEIGNVS

-865 SPVLYYYGE
+865 SPVLYYYAE

-885 ETVLGAADSVGAV
+885 ETVLGMADSVGAV
-898 SDADGWRIS
+898 SDSDGWRIS

-935 IVPKNIYLNFKRRIS
+935 IVPKNIYLNFKRRIP

>member
-1 VNKVRVSIGGQDFT
+1 MNKVRVSIGGQDFT
-15 KFATLPLTLQNTL
+15 KFATVPLTIQNTL

-41 MKRSDSFEPMTD
+41 MKRSDPFEPMTD

-73 EVFGAG
+73 EVFGSG
-79 RFSHT
+79 RYSHT

-93 SERLIMEAKAFTRPK
+93 AERLIMEAKAFTRPK

-124 DEGTA
+124 EEDTALGT
-129 PADGADG
+129 DGT
-136 VLVGSDTSSAFAS
+136 LIGSDTSSAFAS

-157 IAIPAISSILQ
+157 VAIPAISGILE
-168 NTLETYGAIST
+168 NTLAGYGTNAEASYWHI
-179 GYKLTVYRSDSP
+179 TVFRSESP
-191 QNVGSMEQV
+191 QNVASMEQA
-200 GEMVYSAEGAP
+200 GALVYTSDSSQTTERETI
-211 AVAQASVDL
+211 DL
-220 SAVGFYYFRYEFAG
+220 SEPGFYYFRYHFRNDS
-234 GKEAAGGVE
+234 K
-243 YRYYSAMWQVSV
+243 YYSAMWQVSV
-255 VSNPVARDPYTVR
+255 VSNPVARAPYTVR

-364 ESWDISAYAAGLET
+364 ASWDISTYASGLET

-409 ETARIQEGTA
+409 ETARIQEGSA

-436 FQYDGKVYQGDITPY
+436 FQYGGKVYQGDITPY

-514 ATGCSLNIFKQL
+514 TTGCSLNIFKQL

-539 TVTARIHAYKPDA
+539 TITARIHAYKPDA

-584 PSASKSC
+584 PSASRSS

-614 VITARIYPAYCE
+614 VVTARIYPAYCE
-626 AQIDT
+626 VQIDT

-676 DSDTICSEQ
+676 DADTICSEQ
-685 LKAAVANALDDVSGT
+685 LKAAVADALDGVTGT

-715 SGVTIAADVLC
+715 SGAVIAADVLC
-726 PVMSLSVGNA
+726 PVMALSVGNA
-736 VCFSFRTQ
+736 VCFSFRMQ

-775 AERLKFALYASAMS
+775 AERLKFALYSSATP

-804 ASIALG
+804 ESITLG

-827 AEVGNVS
+827 AEIGNVS

-865 SPVLYYYGE
+865 SPVLYYYAE
-874 ELNPLTGTNGT
+874 ELNPLSGTNGT
-885 ETVLGAADSVGAV
+885 ETVLGMADSVGAV
-898 SDADGWRIS
+898 SDSDGWRIA
-907 CVTVEPP
+907 CVTLEPP

-935 IVPKNIYLNFKRRIS
+935 IVPNNIYLNFKRRIP

>member
-1 VNKVRVSIGGQDFT
+1 MNTVRVSIGGQDFT
-15 KFATLPLTLQNTL
+15 KFATVPLTLQNTL

-41 MKRSDSFEPMTD
+41 MTRSEPFEPMTD

-84 VTLIEYTKE
+84 VTFIEYTKE
-93 SERLIMEAKAFTRPK
+93 AERLIMEAKAFTRPK

-124 DEGTA
+124 EEDTALGT
-129 PADGADG
+129 DGT
-136 VLVGSDTSSAFAS
+136 LIGSDTSSAFAS
-149 PILKGGGS
+149 PILKGGGAV
-157 IAIPAISSILQ
+157 AIPAISGILE
-168 NTLETYGAIST
+168 NTLAGYGTNAEASYWHI
-179 GYKLTVYRSDSP
+179 TVFRSESP
-191 QNVGSMEQV
+191 QNVASMEQA
-200 GEMVYSAEGAP
+200 GALVYTSDSSQTTEREAI
-211 AVAQASVDL
+211 DL
-220 SAVGFYYFRYEFAG
+220 SEPGFYYFRYHFRNDS
-234 GKEAAGGVE
+234 K
-243 YRYYSAMWQVSV
+243 YYSAMWQVSV

-301 SQDAPEFHFSNSRTL
+301 SRDAPEFHFSNSRTL

-340 AVQFDELGGNQNADT
+340 AVQFEELGGNQNADT

-364 ESWDISAYAAGLET
+364 ASWDISTYAAGLET

-436 FQYDGKVYQGDITPY
+436 FQYGGKTYQGDITPY

-539 TVTARIHAYKPDA
+539 TITARIHAFKPDA
-552 KSGGGFLSDGQ
+552 ESGGGFLSDGQ

-584 PSASKSC
+584 PSASRSC

-614 VITARIYPAYCE
+614 VVTARVYPAYCE

-676 DSDTICSEQ
+676 EADTICSEQ
-685 LKAAVANALDDVSGT
+685 LKAAVADALDGVTGT

-736 VCFSFRTQ
+736 VCFSFRMQ

-775 AERLKFALYASAMS
+775 AERLKFALYASATS

-827 AEVGNVS
+827 AEIGNVS

-865 SPVLYYYGE
+865 SPVLYYYAE

-885 ETVLGAADSVGAV
+885 ETVLGKADSVGAV
-898 SDADGWRIS
+898 SDSDGWRIS

-935 IVPKNIYLNFKRRIS
+935 IVPKNIYLNFKRRIP

>member
-1 VNKVRVSIGGQDFT
+1 MNTVRVSIGGQDFT
-15 KFATLPLTLQNTL
+15 KFATVPLTLQNTL

-41 MKRSDSFEPMTD
+41 MKRSEPFEPMTD

-62 TAYKVAGDEVL
+62 TAYKVAGDEVH

-84 VTLIEYTKE
+84 VTFIEYTKE
-93 SERLIMEAKAFTRPK
+93 AERLIMEAKAFTRPK

-114 GQTDVTVYLW
+114 GQTDATVYLW
-124 DEGTA
+124 EEDTALGT
-129 PADGADG
+129 DGT
-136 VLVGSDTSSAFAS
+136 LIGSDTSSAFAS
-149 PILKGGGS
+149 PILKGGGAV
-157 IAIPAISSILQ
+157 AIPAISGILE
-168 NTLETYGAIST
+168 NTLAGYGTNAEASYWHI
-179 GYKLTVYRSDSP
+179 TVFRSESP
-191 QNVGSMEQV
+191 QNVASMEQA
-200 GEMVYSAEGAP
+200 GALVYTSDSSQTTEREAI
-211 AVAQASVDL
+211 DL
-220 SAVGFYYFRYEFAG
+220 SEPGFYYFRYN
-234 GKEAAGGVE
+234 
-243 YRYYSAMWQVSV
+243 YRNDSKYYSAMWQVSV
-255 VSNPVARDPYTVR
+255 VANPVARDPYTVR

-282 VGDDPRYRLEVKAG
+282 VGDDPRYRLDVKAG

-364 ESWDISAYAAGLET
+364 TSWDISTYASGLET

-409 ETARIQEGTA
+409 ETARIQEGSA

-436 FQYDGKVYQGDITPY
+436 FQYGGKVYQGDITPY

-458 DLLSSYTGQYPNS
+458 DLLSSYTGQYPSS

-494 EVASSLNAFQN
+494 EVVSSLNAFQN
-505 YAIANICTA
+505 YAIANVCTA

-539 TVTARIHAYKPDA
+539 TVTARIHAYKSDA

-584 PSASKSC
+584 PSASKSS

-614 VITARIYPAYCE
+614 VVTARIYPAYCE

-667 YISETAEAD
+667 YISDNSEAD
-676 DSDTICSEQ
+676 EADTICSEQ
-685 LKAAVANALDDVSGT
+685 LKAAVADALDDVTGT

-715 SGVTIAADVLC
+715 AGAAIAADVLC

-736 VCFSFRTQ
+736 VCFSFRMQ

-750 NQSAK
+750 NQSVK

-775 AERLKFALYASAMS
+775 AERLKFSLYASATS

-804 ASIALG
+804 ASITLG

-815 TGAKPLKWYKDS
+815 TGSKPLKWYKDS

-855 SAVRAVDETE
+855 SAVRAVNETE
-865 SPVLYYYGE
+865 SPVLYYYAE
-874 ELNPLTGTNGT
+874 DLNPLTGTNGT
-885 ETVLGAADSVGAV
+885 ETVLGMADSVGAV
-898 SDADGWRIS
+898 SDSDGWRIA

-935 IVPKNIYLNFKRRIS
+935 IVPKNIYLNFKRRIP

>member
-1 VNKVRVSIGGQDFT
+1 MNKVRVSIGGQDFT
-15 KFATLPLTLQNTL
+15 KFATVPLTIQNTL

-41 MKRSDSFEPMTD
+41 MTRSEPFEPMTD

-62 TAYKVAGDEVL
+62 TAYKVSGDEVL

-84 VTLIEYTKE
+84 VTFIEYTKE
-93 SERLIMEAKAFTRPK
+93 AERLIMEAKAFTRPK

-124 DEGTA
+124 EEDTALGT
-129 PADGADG
+129 DGT
-136 VLVGSDTSSAFAS
+136 LIGSDTSSAFAS
-149 PILKGGGS
+149 PILKGG
-157 IAIPAISSILQ
+157 AVDIPAISGILE
-168 NTLETYGAIST
+168 NTIAGYGTNAEASYWHI
-179 GYKLTVYRSDSP
+179 TVFRSESP
-191 QNVGSMEQV
+191 QNVASMEQA
-200 GEMVYSAEGAP
+200 GTLVYTSDSSQTTERETI
-211 AVAQASVDL
+211 DL
-220 SAVGFYYFRYEFAG
+220 SEPGFYYFRYHFRNDS
-234 GKEAAGGVE
+234 K
-243 YRYYSAMWQVSV
+243 YYSAMWQVSV
-255 VSNPVARDPYTVR
+255 VSNPVARAPYTVR

-301 SQDAPEFHFSNSRTL
+301 SQSAPEFHFSNSRTL

-340 AVQFDELGGNQNADT
+340 AVQFEELGGNQNADI
-355 SKGRRVSGS
+355 SNGRRVSGS
-364 ESWDISAYAAGLET
+364 ASWDISTYASGLET

-409 ETARIQEGTA
+409 ETARIQEGSA

-436 FQYDGKVYQGDITPY
+436 FQYSGKVYQGDITPY

-526 TYPDICVRVEYIP
+526 TYPDICIRLEYIP
-539 TVTARIHAYKPDA
+539 TITARIHAYKPDA

-584 PSASKSC
+584 PSASRSS

-614 VITARIYPAYCE
+614 VVTARIYPAYCE
-626 AQIDT
+626 VQIDT

-676 DSDTICSEQ
+676 DLDTICSEQ
-685 LKAAVANALDDVSGT
+685 LKAAVADALDGVTGT

-715 SGVTIAADVLC
+715 AGAVIAADVLC

-736 VCFSFRTQ
+736 VCFSFRMQ

-750 NQSAK
+750 NQSAN
-755 GGKQY
+755 GGEQY

-775 AERLKFALYASAMS
+775 AERLKFSLYASATQ

-804 ASIALG
+804 ASIVLG

-815 TGAKPLKWYKDS
+815 TGSKPLKWYKDS

-865 SPVLYYYGE
+865 SPVLYYYAE

-885 ETVLGAADSVGAV
+885 ETVLGMADSVGAV
-898 SDADGWRIS
+898 SDSDGWRIS
-907 CVTVEPP
+907 CVTMEPP

-935 IVPKNIYLNFKRRIS
+935 IVPNNIYLNFKRRIP

>member
-1 VNKVRVSIGGQDFT
+1 MNTVRVSIGGQDFT
-15 KFATLPLTLQNTL
+15 KFATIPLTLQNTL

-41 MKRSDSFEPMTD
+41 MKRSEPFEPMTD
-53 AVLTVNGVD
+53 AVLTVNDVD
-62 TAYKVAGDEVL
+62 TAYKVADDEVL

-93 SERLIMEAKAFTRPK
+93 AERLIMEAKAFTRPK
-108 IPDYSD
+108 VPDYSD

-124 DEGTA
+124 EEDTALGT
-129 PADGADG
+129 DGT
-136 VLVGSDTSSAFAS
+136 LIGSDTSSAFAS
-149 PILKGGGS
+149 PILKGGGAV
-157 IAIPAISSILQ
+157 AIPAISGILK
-168 NTLETYGAIST
+168 NTLAGYGTNAETSYWHI
-179 GYKLTVYRSDSP
+179 TVFRSESP
-191 QNVGSMEQV
+191 QNVASMEQA
-200 GEMVYSAEGAP
+200 GALVYTSDSSQTTEREAI
-211 AVAQASVDL
+211 DL
-220 SAVGFYYFRYEFAG
+220 SESGFYYFRYHFRNDS
-234 GKEAAGGVE
+234 K
-243 YRYYSAMWQVSV
+243 YYSAMWQVSV

-301 SQDAPEFHFSNSRTL
+301 SQGAPEFHFSNSRTL

-340 AVQFDELGGNQNADT
+340 AVQFEELGGNQNADT

-364 ESWDISAYAAGLET
+364 ASWDISTYAAGLET

-436 FQYDGKVYQGDITPY
+436 FQYGGKTYQGDITPY

-539 TVTARIHAYKPDA
+539 TITARIHAFKPDA
-552 KSGGGFLSDGQ
+552 ESGGGFLSDGQ

-584 PSASKSC
+584 PSASRSC

-614 VITARIYPAYCE
+614 VVTARVYPAYCE

-676 DSDTICSEQ
+676 EADTICSEQ
-685 LKAAVANALDDVSGT
+685 LKAAVADALDGVTGT

-715 SGVTIAADVLC
+715 AGAAIAADVLC

-736 VCFSFRTQ
+736 VCFSFRMQ

-775 AERLKFALYASAMS
+775 AERLKFSLYASAMS

-827 AEVGNVS
+827 AEIGNVS

-865 SPVLYYYGE
+865 SPVLYYYAE
-874 ELNPLTGTNGT
+874 EINPLTGTNGT
-885 ETVLGAADSVGAV
+885 ETVLGMADSVGAV
-898 SDADGWRIS
+898 SDSDGWRIS

-935 IVPKNIYLNFKRRIS
+935 IVPKNIYLNFKRRIP

>member
-41 MKRSDSFEPMTD
+41 MKRSEPFEPMTD

-93 SERLIMEAKAFTRPK
+93 AERLIMEAKAFTRPK

-124 DEGTA
+124 EEDTALGT
-129 PADGADG
+129 DGT
-136 VLVGSDTSSAFAS
+136 LIGSDTSSAFAS
-149 PILKGGGS
+149 PILKGGGAV
-157 IAIPAISSILQ
+157 AIPAISGILE
-168 NTLETYGAIST
+168 NTLAGYGTNAEASYWHI
-179 GYKLTVYRSDSP
+179 TVFRSESP
-191 QNVGSMEQV
+191 QNVASMEQA
-200 GEMVYSAEGAP
+200 GALVYTSDSSQTTEREAI
-211 AVAQASVDL
+211 DL
-220 SAVGFYYFRYEFAG
+220 SESGFYYFRYN
-234 GKEAAGGVE
+234 
-243 YRYYSAMWQVSV
+243 YRNDSKYYSAMWQVSV
-255 VSNPVARDPYTVR
+255 VANPVARAPYTVR

-364 ESWDISAYAAGLET
+364 ASWDISTYASGLET

-419 HIETAYPIESVS
+419 NIETAYPIESVS

-436 FQYDGKVYQGDITPY
+436 FQYGGKTYQGDITPY

-614 VITARIYPAYCE
+614 VVTARIYPAYCE

-631 VKGYNELGSYVEL
+631 VKGYNELGS
-644 PTAFRQYEIPDS
+644 
-656 LERFTVLDEFV
+656 
-667 YISETAEAD
+667 
-676 DSDTICSEQ
+676 
-685 LKAAVANALDDVSGT
+685 
-700 IARRVSLASVTTTDD
+700 
-715 SGVTIAADVLC
+715 
-726 PVMSLSVGNA
+726 
-736 VCFSFRTQ
+736 
-744 DNYSAG
+744 
-750 NQSAK
+750 
-755 GGKQY
+755 
-760 RMTQAVPYG
+760 
-769 DKYYGT
+769 
-775 AERLKFALYASAMS
+775 
-789 TGVIAGA
+789 
-796 HAFPATDG
+796 
-804 ASIALG
+804 
-810 EAMAS
+810 
-815 TGAKPLKWYKDS
+815 
-827 AEVGNVS
+827 
-834 YQLHAMTRDGF
+834 
-845 IIGDMMMAHC
+845 
-855 SAVRAVDETE
+855 
-865 SPVLYYYGE
+865 
-874 ELNPLTGTNGT
+874 
-885 ETVLGAADSVGAV
+885 
-898 SDADGWRIS
+898 
-907 CVTVEPP
+907 
-914 EGFKSWAIKRG
+914 
-925 GDFLIGKNSG
+925 
-935 IVPKNIYLNFKRRIS
+935 
-950 K
+950 

>member
-1 VNKVRVSIGGQDFT
+1 MNKVRVSIGGQDFT

-41 MKRSDSFEPMTD
+41 MKRSEPFEPMTD

-73 EVFGAG
+73 EVFGTG
-79 RFSHT
+79 RYSHT

-93 SERLIMEAKAFTRPK
+93 AERLIMEAKAFTRPK

-124 DEGTA
+124 EEDTALGT
-129 PADGADG
+129 DGT
-136 VLVGSDTSSAFAS
+136 LIGSDTSSAFAS
-149 PILKGGGS
+149 PILKGGGAV
-157 IAIPAISSILQ
+157 AIPAISGILE
-168 NTLETYGAIST
+168 NTLAGYGTNAEANYWHI
-179 GYKLTVYRSDSP
+179 TVFRSESP
-191 QNVGSMEQV
+191 QNVASMEQA
-200 GEMVYSAEGAP
+200 GSLVYTSDSSQTTEREAI
-211 AVAQASVDL
+211 DL
-220 SAVGFYYFRYEFAG
+220 SESGFYYFRYN
-234 GKEAAGGVE
+234 
-243 YRYYSAMWQVSV
+243 YRNDSKYYSAMWQVSV
-255 VSNPVARDPYTVR
+255 VANPVARDPYTVR

-340 AVQFDELGGNQNADT
+340 AVQYDELGGNQNADT

-364 ESWDISAYAAGLET
+364 ASWDISTYAAGLET

-396 PFGKGWKSLRTAS
+396 PFGKGWKSPRTAS

-436 FQYDGKVYQGDITPY
+436 FQYGGKTYQGDITPY

-505 YAIANICTA
+505 YAIANVCTA

-539 TVTARIHAYKPDA
+539 TITARIHAFKPDA
-552 KSGGGFLSDGQ
+552 KSGGGGFLSDGQ

-584 PSASKSC
+584 PSASRSG
-591 AWLFKDAGSIPEPG
+591 AWLFKDAGSIPKPG

-614 VITARIYPAYCE
+614 VVTSRIYPAYCE

-667 YISETAEAD
+667 YISNNAEAD
-676 DSDTICSEQ
+676 EADTICSEQ
-685 LKAAVANALDDVSGT
+685 LKAAVADALDGVTGT

-736 VCFSFRTQ
+736 VCFSFRMQ

-775 AERLKFALYASAMS
+775 AERLKFALYASAAP

-804 ASIALG
+804 ASIVLG

-865 SPVLYYYGE
+865 SPVLYYYAE

-885 ETVLGAADSVGAV
+885 ETVLGKADSVGAV

-935 IVPKNIYLNFKRRIS
+935 IVPKNIYLNFKRRIP

>member
-1 VNKVRVSIGGQDFT
+1 MNKVRVSIGGQDFT
-15 KFATLPLTLQNTL
+15 KFATVPLTLQNTL

-41 MKRSDSFEPMTD
+41 MKRSEPFEPMTD

-84 VTLIEYTKE
+84 VTFIEYTKE
-93 SERLIMEAKAFTRPK
+93 AERLIMEAKAFTRPK

-124 DEGTA
+124 EEDTALGT
-129 PADGADG
+129 DGT
-136 VLVGSDTSSAFAS
+136 LIGSDTSSAFAS
-149 PILKGGGS
+149 PILKGGGAV
-157 IAIPAISSILQ
+157 AIPAISGILE
-168 NTLETYGAIST
+168 NTLAGYGTNAEASYWHI
-179 GYKLTVYRSDSP
+179 TVFRSESP
-191 QNVGSMEQV
+191 QNVASMEQA
-200 GEMVYSAEGAP
+200 GALVYTSDSSQTTEREAI
-211 AVAQASVDL
+211 DL
-220 SAVGFYYFRYEFAG
+220 SEPGFYYFRYHFRNDS
-234 GKEAAGGVE
+234 K
-243 YRYYSAMWQVSV
+243 YYSAMWQVSV

-301 SQDAPEFHFSNSRTL
+301 SRDAPEFHFSNSRTL

-340 AVQFDELGGNQNADT
+340 AVQFEELGGNQNADT

-364 ESWDISAYAAGLET
+364 ASWDISTYAAGLET

-436 FQYDGKVYQGDITPY
+436 FQYGGKTYQGDITPY

-539 TVTARIHAYKPDA
+539 TITARIHAFKPDA
-552 KSGGGFLSDGQ
+552 ESGGGFLSDGQ

-584 PSASKSC
+584 PSASRSC

-614 VITARIYPAYCE
+614 VVTARVYPAYCE

-676 DSDTICSEQ
+676 EADTICSEQ
-685 LKAAVANALDDVSGT
+685 LKAAVADALDGVTGT

-736 VCFSFRTQ
+736 VCFSFRMQ

-775 AERLKFALYASAMS
+775 AERLKFALYASATS

-827 AEVGNVS
+827 AEIGNVS

-865 SPVLYYYGE
+865 SPVLYYYAE

-885 ETVLGAADSVGAV
+885 ETVLGKADSVGAV
-898 SDADGWRIS
+898 SDSDGWRIS

-935 IVPKNIYLNFKRRIS
+935 IVPKNIYLNFKRRIP

>member
-1 VNKVRVSIGGQDFT
+1 MNKVRVSIGGQDFT
-15 KFATLPLTLQNTL
+15 KFATVPLTLQNTL

-41 MKRSDSFEPMTD
+41 MKKSEPFEPMTD

-79 RFSHT
+79 RYSHT

-93 SERLIMEAKAFTRPK
+93 AERLIMEAKAFTRPK

-124 DEGTA
+124 EEDTALGT
-129 PADGADG
+129 DGT
-136 VLVGSDTSSAFAS
+136 LIGSDTSSAFAS
-149 PILKGGGS
+149 PILKGGGAV
-157 IAIPAISSILQ
+157 AIPAISGILE
-168 NTLETYGAIST
+168 NTLAGYGTNAEANYWHI
-179 GYKLTVYRSDSP
+179 TVFRSESP
-191 QNVGSMEQV
+191 QNVASMEQA
-200 GEMVYSAEGAP
+200 GSLVYTSDSSQTTEREAI
-211 AVAQASVDL
+211 DL
-220 SAVGFYYFRYEFAG
+220 SESGFYYFRYN
-234 GKEAAGGVE
+234 
-243 YRYYSAMWQVSV
+243 YRNDSKYYSAMWQVSV
-255 VSNPVARDPYTVR
+255 VANPVARDPYTVR

-364 ESWDISAYAAGLET
+364 VSWDISTYASGLET

-409 ETARIQEGTA
+409 ETARIQEGSA

-436 FQYDGKVYQGDITPY
+436 FQYGGKVYQGDITPY

-494 EVASSLNAFQN
+494 EVVSSLNAFQN
-505 YAIANICTA
+505 YAIANVCTA

-552 KSGGGFLSDGQ
+552 ESGGGFLSDGQ

-584 PSASKSC
+584 PSASRSC

-614 VITARIYPAYCE
+614 VVTSRIYPAYCE
-626 AQIDT
+626 VQIDT
-631 VKGYNELGSYVEL
+631 VKGYNELGTYVEL

-667 YISETAEAD
+667 YISESPEAD
-676 DSDTICSEQ
+676 EADTICSEQ
-685 LKAAVANALDDVSGT
+685 LKAAVADALDGVTGT

-715 SGVTIAADVLC
+715 AGAVIAADVLC

-736 VCFSFRTQ
+736 VCFSFRMQ

-775 AERLKFALYASAMS
+775 AERLKFALYASATS

-796 HAFPATDG
+796 HAFPATDS

-815 TGAKPLKWYKDS
+815 TGANPLKWYKDS

-865 SPVLYYYGE
+865 SPVLYYYAE

-885 ETVLGAADSVGAV
+885 ETVLGKADSVGAV
-898 SDADGWRIS
+898 SDSDGWRIS

-935 IVPKNIYLNFKRRIS
+935 IVPKNIYLNFKRRIP

>member
-1 VNKVRVSIGGQDFT
+1 MNTVRVSIGGQDFT
-15 KFATLPLTLQNTL
+15 KFATVPLTLQNTL

-41 MKRSDSFEPMTD
+41 MKRSEPFEPMTD
-53 AVLTVNGVD
+53 AVLSVNGVD

-79 RFSHT
+79 LYSHT

-93 SERLIMEAKAFTRPK
+93 AERLIMEAKAFTRPK

-124 DEGTA
+124 EEDTALGT
-129 PADGADG
+129 DGT
-136 VLVGSDTSSAFAS
+136 LIGSDTSSAFAS
-149 PILKGGGS
+149 PILKGGGAV
-157 IAIPAISSILQ
+157 AIPAISGILE
-168 NTLETYGAIST
+168 NTLAGYGTNAEASYWHI
-179 GYKLTVYRSDSP
+179 TVFRSESP
-191 QNVGSMEQV
+191 QNVASMEQA
-200 GEMVYSAEGAP
+200 GALVYTSDSSQTTEREAI
-211 AVAQASVDL
+211 DL
-220 SAVGFYYFRYEFAG
+220 SESGFYYFRYN
-234 GKEAAGGVE
+234 
-243 YRYYSAMWQVSV
+243 YRNDSKYYSAMWQVSV
-255 VSNPVARDPYTVR
+255 VANPVARAPYTVR

-364 ESWDISAYAAGLET
+364 ASWDISTYASGLET

-409 ETARIQEGTA
+409 EIARIQVGTA
-419 HIETAYPIESVS
+419 NIETAYPIESVS

-436 FQYDGKVYQGDITPY
+436 FQYGGKTYQGDITPY

-526 TYPDICVRVEYIP
+526 TYPNICVRVEYIP

-614 VITARIYPAYCE
+614 VVTARIYPAYCE

-676 DSDTICSEQ
+676 DADTICSEQ
-685 LKAAVANALDDVSGT
+685 LKAAVADALDGVTGT

-715 SGVTIAADVLC
+715 AGAVIAADVLC

-736 VCFSFRTQ
+736 VCFSFRMQ

-775 AERLKFALYASAMS
+775 AERLKFSLYASAMS

-796 HAFPATDG
+796 HAFPATDS

-815 TGAKPLKWYKDS
+815 TGAKSLKWYKDS

-865 SPVLYYYGE
+865 SPVLYYYAE

-885 ETVLGAADSVGAV
+885 ETVLGMADSVGAV
-898 SDADGWRIS
+898 SDSVGWRIA

-935 IVPKNIYLNFKRRIS
+935 IVPKNIYLNFKRRIP

>member
-1 VNKVRVSIGGQDFT
+1 MNTVRVSIGGQDFT
-15 KFATLPLTLQNTL
+15 KFATVPLTLQNTL

-41 MKRSDSFEPMTD
+41 MKRSEPFEPMTD
-53 AVLTVNGVD
+53 AVLTVNGIA
-62 TAYKVAGDEVL
+62 TAYKVADDEVL

-79 RFSHT
+79 LYSHT

-93 SERLIMEAKAFTRPK
+93 AERLIMEAKAFTRPK

-124 DEGTA
+124 EEDTALGT
-129 PADGADG
+129 DGT
-136 VLVGSDTSSAFAS
+136 LIGSDTSSAFAS
-149 PILKGGGS
+149 PILKGGGAV
-157 IAIPAISSILQ
+157 AIPAISGILE
-168 NTLETYGAIST
+168 NTLAGYGTNAEASYWHI
-179 GYKLTVYRSDSP
+179 TVFRSESP
-191 QNVGSMEQV
+191 QNVASMEQA
-200 GEMVYSAEGAP
+200 GALVYTSDSSQTTEREAI
-211 AVAQASVDL
+211 DL
-220 SAVGFYYFRYEFAG
+220 SESGFYYFRYN
-234 GKEAAGGVE
+234 
-243 YRYYSAMWQVSV
+243 YRNDSKYYSAMWQVSV

-364 ESWDISAYAAGLET
+364 ASWDISTYAAGLET

-384 TAENDAQSTICE
+384 TAENDAQSTICD

-436 FQYDGKVYQGDITPY
+436 FQYGGKVYQGDITPY

-471 KCFALYYARG
+471 KCFALYYSRG
-481 SQNISGLW
+481 GQNISGLW

-505 YAIANICTA
+505 YAIANVCTA

-539 TVTARIHAYKPDA
+539 TITARIHAYKPDA

-584 PSASKSC
+584 PSASRSC
-591 AWLFKDAGSIPEPG
+591 AWLFKDAGSIPGPG

-614 VITARIYPAYCE
+614 VVTARIYPAYCE

-631 VKGYNELGSYVEL
+631 VKGYNELGTYVEL

-676 DSDTICSEQ
+676 EADTICSEQ
-685 LKAAVANALDDVSGT
+685 LKAAVADALDGVTGT

-715 SGVTIAADVLC
+715 AGAGIAADVLC

-736 VCFSFRTQ
+736 VCFSFKMQ

-775 AERLKFALYASAMS
+775 AERLKFALYASATS

-796 HAFPATDG
+796 HAFPATDS

-865 SPVLYYYGE
+865 SPVLYYYAE

-885 ETVLGAADSVGAV
+885 ETVLGKADSVGAV
-898 SDADGWRIS
+898 SDSAGWRIA

-935 IVPKNIYLNFKRRIS
+935 IVPKNIYLNFKRRIP

>member
-1 VNKVRVSIGGQDFT
+1 MNKVRVSIGGQDFT
-15 KFATLPLTLQNTL
+15 KFAAVPLTLQNTL

-41 MKRSDSFEPMTD
+41 MKRSEPFEPMTD

-79 RFSHT
+79 LYSHT

-93 SERLIMEAKAFTRPK
+93 AERLIMEAKAFTRPK

-124 DEGTA
+124 EEDTALGT
-129 PADGADG
+129 DGT
-136 VLVGSDTSSAFAS
+136 LIGSDTSSAFAS
-149 PILKGGGS
+149 PILKGGGAV
-157 IAIPAISSILQ
+157 AIPAISGILE
-168 NTLETYGAIST
+168 NTLAGYGTNAEASYWHI
-179 GYKLTVYRSDSP
+179 TVFRSESP
-191 QNVGSMEQV
+191 QNVASMEQA
-200 GEMVYSAEGAP
+200 GTLVYTSDSSQTTELETI
-211 AVAQASVDL
+211 DL
-220 SAVGFYYFRYEFAG
+220 SEPGFYYFRYHFRNDS
-234 GKEAAGGVE
+234 K
-243 YRYYSAMWQVSV
+243 YYSAMWQVSV
-255 VSNPVARDPYTVR
+255 VSNPVSRDAYTVR

-301 SQDAPEFHFSNSRTL
+301 SRYAPEFHFSNSRTL

-364 ESWDISAYAAGLET
+364 ASWDISTYAAGLET

-384 TAENDAQSTICE
+384 TAENDAQSTICD

-409 ETARIQEGTA
+409 ETARIQEGSA

-436 FQYDGKVYQGDITPY
+436 FQYGGKVYQGDITPY

-526 TYPDICVRVEYIP
+526 TYPDICIRLEYIP
-539 TVTARIHAYKPDA
+539 TITARIHAYKPDA

-584 PSASKSC
+584 PSASRSS

-614 VITARIYPAYCE
+614 VVTARIYPAYCE

-676 DSDTICSEQ
+676 EADTICSEQ
-685 LKAAVANALDDVSGT
+685 LKAAVADALDGVTGT

-736 VCFSFRTQ
+736 VCFSFRMQ

-775 AERLKFALYASAMS
+775 AERLKFSLYASATQ

-810 EAMAS
+810 ESMAS
-815 TGAKPLKWYKDS
+815 TGEKPLKWYKDS

-834 YQLHAMTRDGF
+834 YQLHVMTRDGF

-865 SPVLYYYGE
+865 SPVLYYYAE
-874 ELNPLTGTNGT
+874 ELNPLSGTNGT
-885 ETVLGAADSVGAV
+885 ETVLGMADSVGAV
-898 SDADGWRIS
+898 SDSDGWRIS

-935 IVPKNIYLNFKRRIS
+935 IVPNNIYLNFKRRIP

>member
-1 VNKVRVSIGGQDFT
+1 MNKVRVSIGGQDFT
-15 KFATLPLTLQNTL
+15 KFATIPLTLQNTL

-41 MKRSDSFEPMTD
+41 MTRSEPFEPMTD

-79 RFSHT
+79 RYSHT

-93 SERLIMEAKAFTRPK
+93 TERLIMEAKAFTRPK

-124 DEGTA
+124 EEDTALGT
-129 PADGADG
+129 DGT
-136 VLVGSDTSSAFAS
+136 LIGSDTSSAFAS
-149 PILKGGGS
+149 PILKGGGAV
-157 IAIPAISSILQ
+157 AIPAISGILE
-168 NTLETYGAIST
+168 NTLAGYGTNAEANYWHI
-179 GYKLTVYRSDSP
+179 TVFRSESP
-191 QNVGSMEQV
+191 QNVASMEQA
-200 GEMVYSAEGAP
+200 GALVYTSDSSQTTEREAI
-211 AVAQASVDL
+211 DL
-220 SAVGFYYFRYEFAG
+220 SESGFYYFRYN
-234 GKEAAGGVE
+234 
-243 YRYYSAMWQVSV
+243 YRNDSKYYSAMWQVSV
-255 VSNPVARDPYTVR
+255 VANPVARDPYTVR

-301 SQDAPEFHFSNSRTL
+301 SRDAPEFHFSNSRTL

-364 ESWDISAYAAGLET
+364 VSWDISTYASGLET

-409 ETARIQEGTA
+409 ETARIQEGSA

-436 FQYDGKVYQGDITPY
+436 FQYGGKVYQGDITPY

-458 DLLSSYTGQYPNS
+458 DLLSSYTGQYPSS

-494 EVASSLNAFQN
+494 EVVSSLNAFQN
-505 YAIANICTA
+505 YAIANVCTA

-539 TVTARIHAYKPDA
+539 TVTARIHAYKSDA

-591 AWLFKDAGSIPEPG
+591 AWLFKDAGSIPGPG

-614 VITARIYPAYCE
+614 VVTARVYPAYCE

-631 VKGYNELGSYVEL
+631 VKGYNELGTYVEL

-667 YISETAEAD
+667 YISDNSEAD
-676 DSDTICSEQ
+676 EADTICSEQ
-685 LKAAVANALDDVSGT
+685 LKAAVADALDGVTGT

-715 SGVTIAADVLC
+715 IGAVIAADVLC

-736 VCFSFRTQ
+736 VCFSFRMQ

-750 NQSAK
+750 NQSAN

-775 AERLKFALYASAMS
+775 AERLKFALYAAATP

-865 SPVLYYYGE
+865 SPVLYYYAE

-885 ETVLGAADSVGAV
+885 ETALGKADSVGAV

-935 IVPKNIYLNFKRRIS
+935 IVPKNIYLNFKRRIP

>member
-1 VNKVRVSIGGQDFT
+1 MNKVRVSIGGQDFT
-15 KFATLPLTLQNTL
+15 KFATVPLTLQNTL

-41 MKRSDSFEPMTD
+41 MKRSDPFEPMTD

-79 RFSHT
+79 RYSHT

-93 SERLIMEAKAFTRPK
+93 AERLIMEAKAFTRPK

-124 DEGTA
+124 EEDTALGT
-129 PADGADG
+129 DGT
-136 VLVGSDTSSAFAS
+136 LIGSDTSSAFAS
-149 PILKGGGS
+149 PILKGGGAV
-157 IAIPAISSILQ
+157 AIPAISGILE
-168 NTLETYGAIST
+168 NTLAGYGTNAEASYWHI
-179 GYKLTVYRSDSP
+179 TVFRSESP
-191 QNVGSMEQV
+191 QNVASMEQA
-200 GEMVYSAEGAP
+200 GALVYTSDSSQTTEREAI
-211 AVAQASVDL
+211 DL
-220 SAVGFYYFRYEFAG
+220 SESGFYYFRYN
-234 GKEAAGGVE
+234 
-243 YRYYSAMWQVSV
+243 YRNDSKYYSAMWQVSV

-276 VCEPLR
+276 VCDPLR

-364 ESWDISAYAAGLET
+364 ASWDISTYASGLET

-409 ETARIQEGTA
+409 ETARIQEGSA

-431 RVLVY
+431 RMLVY
-436 FQYDGKVYQGDITPY
+436 FQYGGKTYQGDITPY

-458 DLLSSYTGQYPNS
+458 DLLSSYTGQYPSS

-494 EVASSLNAFQN
+494 EVVSSLNAFQN
-505 YAIANICTA
+505 YAIANVCTA

-539 TVTARIHAYKPDA
+539 TITARIHAYKPDA

-591 AWLFKDAGSIPEPG
+591 AWLFKDAGSIPGPG

-614 VITARIYPAYCE
+614 VVTARIYPAYCE

-667 YISETAEAD
+667 YISDNAEAD
-676 DSDTICSEQ
+676 DADTICSEQ
-685 LKAAVANALDDVSGT
+685 LKAAVADALDGVTGT

-715 SGVTIAADVLC
+715 ADAVIAADVLC

-736 VCFSFRTQ
+736 ACFSFRMQ

-750 NQSAK
+750 NQSAN
-755 GGKQY
+755 GRKQY

-775 AERLKFALYASAMS
+775 AERLKFALYASATS

-796 HAFPATDG
+796 HAFPATDS
-804 ASIALG
+804 ASITLG

-827 AEVGNVS
+827 AEIGNVS

-865 SPVLYYYGE
+865 SPVLYYYAE

-885 ETVLGAADSVGAV
+885 ETVLGKADSVGAV

-914 EGFKSWAIKRG
+914 EVFKSWAIKRG

-935 IVPKNIYLNFKRRIS
+935 IVPKNIYLNFKRRIP

>member
-1 VNKVRVSIGGQDFT
+1 MNTVRVSIGGQDFT
-15 KFATLPLTLQNTL
+15 KFATVPLTLQNTL

-41 MKRSDSFEPMTD
+41 MKRSEPFEPMTD

-93 SERLIMEAKAFTRPK
+93 AERLIMEAKAFTRPK

-124 DEGTA
+124 EENTALGT
-129 PADGADG
+129 DGT
-136 VLVGSDTSSAFAS
+136 LIGSDTSSAFAS
-149 PILKGGGS
+149 PILKGGGAV
-157 IAIPAISSILQ
+157 AIPAISGILE
-168 NTLETYGAIST
+168 NTLAGYGTNAEANYWHI
-179 GYKLTVYRSDSP
+179 TVFRSESP
-191 QNVGSMEQV
+191 QNVASMEQA
-200 GEMVYSAEGAP
+200 GSLVYTSDSSQTTEREAI
-211 AVAQASVDL
+211 DL
-220 SAVGFYYFRYEFAG
+220 SESGFYYFRYN
-234 GKEAAGGVE
+234 
-243 YRYYSAMWQVSV
+243 YRNDSKYYSAMWQVSV
-255 VSNPVARDPYTVR
+255 VANPVARDPYTVR

-364 ESWDISAYAAGLET
+364 VSWDISTYASGLET

-409 ETARIQEGTA
+409 ETARIQEGSA

-436 FQYDGKVYQGDITPY
+436 FQYGGKVYQGDITPY

-458 DLLSSYTGQYPNS
+458 DLLSSYTGQYPSS
-471 KCFALYYARG
+471 KCFALYYERG

-494 EVASSLNAFQN
+494 EVVSSLNAFQN

-539 TVTARIHAYKPDA
+539 AVTAARIHSYKPDA
-552 KSGGGFLSDGQ
+552 ERGGGFLSDGQ

-584 PSASKSC
+584 PSASRSC

-614 VITARIYPAYCE
+614 VVTSRIYPAYCE

-631 VKGYNELGSYVEL
+631 VKGYNELGTYVEL

-667 YISETAEAD
+667 YISNNAEAD
-676 DSDTICSEQ
+676 DADTVCSEQ
-685 LKAAVANALDDVSGT
+685 LKAAVADALDGVTGT

-715 SGVTIAADVLC
+715 AGAVIAADVLC

-736 VCFSFRTQ
+736 VCFSFRMQ

-796 HAFPATDG
+796 HAFPATDR

-827 AEVGNVS
+827 AEIGNVS

-865 SPVLYYYGE
+865 SPVLYYYAE

-885 ETVLGAADSVGAV
+885 ETVLGKADSVGAV

-935 IVPKNIYLNFKRRIS
+935 IVPKNIYLNFKRRIP

>member
-1 VNKVRVSIGGQDFT
+1 MNKVRVSIGGQDFT
-15 KFATLPLTLQNTL
+15 KFATVPLTLQNTL

-41 MKRSDSFEPMTD
+41 MKRSDPFEPMTD

-79 RFSHT
+79 LYSHT
-84 VTLIEYTKE
+84 VTFIEYTKE
-93 SERLIMEAKAFTRPK
+93 AERLIMEAKAFTCPK

-124 DEGTA
+124 EEDTALGT
-129 PADGADG
+129 DGT
-136 VLVGSDTSSAFAS
+136 LIGSDTSSAFAS
-149 PILKGGGS
+149 PILKGGGAV
-157 IAIPAISSILQ
+157 AIPAISGILE
-168 NTLETYGAIST
+168 NTLAGYGTNAEASYWHI
-179 GYKLTVYRSDSP
+179 TVFRSESP
-191 QNVGSMEQV
+191 QNVASMEQA
-200 GEMVYSAEGAP
+200 GALVYTSDSSQTTEREAI
-211 AVAQASVDL
+211 DL
-220 SAVGFYYFRYEFAG
+220 SESGFYYFRYN
-234 GKEAAGGVE
+234 
-243 YRYYSAMWQVSV
+243 YRNDSKYYSAMWQVSV

-340 AVQFDELGGNQNADT
+340 AVQFEELGGNQNADI

-364 ESWDISAYAAGLET
+364 ASWDISTYAAGLET

-419 HIETAYPIESVS
+419 NIETAFPIESVS

-436 FQYDGKVYQGDITPY
+436 FQYGGKTYQGDITPY

-481 SQNISGLW
+481 NQNISGLW

-539 TVTARIHAYKPDA
+539 TITARIHAYKPDA
-552 KSGGGFLSDGQ
+552 ESGGGFLSDGQ

-584 PSASKSC
+584 PSASRSC

-614 VITARIYPAYCE
+614 VVTSRIYPAYCE
-626 AQIDT
+626 VQIDT

-667 YISETAEAD
+667 YISENAEAD
-676 DSDTICSEQ
+676 EADTICSEQ
-685 LKAAVANALDDVSGT
+685 LKAAVADALDGVTGT

-715 SGVTIAADVLC
+715 AGAVIAADVLC

-736 VCFSFRTQ
+736 VCFSFRMQ

-775 AERLKFALYASAMS
+775 AERLKFSLYASATS

-804 ASIALG
+804 ASISLG

-827 AEVGNVS
+827 AEIGNVS

-865 SPVLYYYGE
+865 SPVLYYYAE

-885 ETVLGAADSVGAV
+885 ETVLGMADSVGAV
-898 SDADGWRIS
+898 SDSDGWRIS

-925 GDFLIGKNSG
+925 VDFLIGKNSG
-935 IVPKNIYLNFKRRIS
+935 IVPKNIYLNFKRRIP

>member
-1 VNKVRVSIGGQDFT
+1 MNTVRVSIGGQDFT
-15 KFATLPLTLQNTL
+15 KFATVPLTLQNTL

-41 MKRSDSFEPMTD
+41 MKRSEPFEPMTD
-53 AVLTVNGVD
+53 AVLSVNGVD

-79 RFSHT
+79 LYSHT

-93 SERLIMEAKAFTRPK
+93 AERLIMEAKAFTRPK

-124 DEGTA
+124 EEDTALGT
-129 PADGADG
+129 DGT
-136 VLVGSDTSSAFAS
+136 LIGSDTSSAFAS
-149 PILKGGGS
+149 PILKGGGAV
-157 IAIPAISSILQ
+157 AIPAISGILE
-168 NTLETYGAIST
+168 NTLAGYGTNAEASYWHI
-179 GYKLTVYRSDSP
+179 TVFRSESP
-191 QNVGSMEQV
+191 QNVASMEQA
-200 GEMVYSAEGAP
+200 GALVYTSDSSQTTEREAI
-211 AVAQASVDL
+211 DL
-220 SAVGFYYFRYEFAG
+220 SESGFYYFRYN
-234 GKEAAGGVE
+234 
-243 YRYYSAMWQVSV
+243 YRNDSKYYSAMWQVSV
-255 VSNPVARDPYTVR
+255 VANPVARAPYTVR

-364 ESWDISAYAAGLET
+364 ASWDISTYASGLET

-409 ETARIQEGTA
+409 EIARIQVGTA
-419 HIETAYPIESVS
+419 NIETAYPIESVS

-436 FQYDGKVYQGDITPY
+436 FQYGGKTYQGDITPY

-526 TYPDICVRVEYIP
+526 TYPNICVRVEYIP

-614 VITARIYPAYCE
+614 VVTARIYPAYCE

-676 DSDTICSEQ
+676 DADTICSEQ
-685 LKAAVANALDDVSGT
+685 LKAAVADALDGVTGT

-715 SGVTIAADVLC
+715 AGAVIAADVLC

-736 VCFSFRTQ
+736 VCFSFRMQ

-775 AERLKFALYASAMS
+775 AERLKFSLYASAMS

-796 HAFPATDG
+796 HAFPATDS

-865 SPVLYYYGE
+865 SPVLYYYAE

-885 ETVLGAADSVGAV
+885 ETVLGMADSVGAV
-898 SDADGWRIS
+898 SDSVGWRIA

-935 IVPKNIYLNFKRRIS
+935 IVPKNIYLNFKRRIP

>member
-1 VNKVRVSIGGQDFT
+1 MNTVRVSIGGQDFT
-15 KFATLPLTLQNTL
+15 KFATVPLTIQNTL
-28 NDTLDSAQVSLHN
+28 NDTLDSAQVSLQN
-41 MKRSDSFEPMTD
+41 MNRSEPFEPITD

-79 RFSHT
+79 LYSHT
-84 VTLIEYTKE
+84 VTFIEYTKE
-93 SERLIMEAKAFTRPK
+93 AERLIMEAKAFTRPK

-124 DEGTA
+124 EENTALGT
-129 PADGADG
+129 DGT
-136 VLVGSDTSSAFAS
+136 LIGSDTSSAFAS
-149 PILKGGGS
+149 PILKGGGAV
-157 IAIPAISSILQ
+157 AIPAISGILE
-168 NTLETYGAIST
+168 NTLAGYGTNAETNYWHI
-179 GYKLTVYRSDSP
+179 TVFRSESP
-191 QNVGSMEQV
+191 QNVASMEQA
-200 GEMVYSAEGAP
+200 GALVY
-211 AVAQASVDL
+211 ASDSSQTTEREAIDL
-220 SAVGFYYFRYEFAG
+220 SEPGFYYFRYHF
-234 GKEAAGGVE
+234 
-243 YRYYSAMWQVSV
+243 RNDSTYYSAMWQVSV

-268 KVVDTLLT
+268 NVVDTLLT

-340 AVQFDELGGNQNADT
+340 AVQFDELGGNQNADA

-364 ESWDISAYAAGLET
+364 ASWDISTYAAGLET

-396 PFGKGWKSLRTAS
+396 PFSKGWKSIRTAS
-409 ETARIQEGTA
+409 ETARIQEGSA
-419 HIETAYPIESVS
+419 NIETAYPIESVS

-436 FQYDGKVYQGDITPY
+436 FQYGGKVYQGDITPY

-526 TYPDICVRVEYIP
+526 TYPDICIRLEYIP
-539 TVTARIHAYKPDA
+539 TITARIHAHKPDA

-584 PSASKSC
+584 PSASRSS

-614 VITARIYPAYCE
+614 VVTARIYPAYCE

-676 DSDTICSEQ
+676 ESDTICSGQ
-685 LKAAVANALDDVSGT
+685 LKAAVADALDGVTGT

-715 SGVTIAADVLC
+715 AGAVIAADVLC

-736 VCFSFRTQ
+736 VCFSFRMQ

-775 AERLKFALYASAMS
+775 AERLKFSLYASATS

-804 ASIALG
+804 ESIALG

-815 TGAKPLKWYKDS
+815 TGTKPLKWYKDS
-827 AEVGNVS
+827 AEIGNVS

-865 SPVLYYYGE
+865 SPVLYYYAE

-885 ETVLGAADSVGAV
+885 ETVLGMADSVGAV
-898 SDADGWRIS
+898 SDSDGWRIA

-935 IVPKNIYLNFKRRIS
+935 IVPNNIYLNFKRRIPQ
-950 K
+950 